1 MHQIMRNLN
10 SEPGRQLQV
19 AQDAVSRIRHASRR
33 RFGGDGAR
41 GHRGGSV
48 LLRAVPRPS
57 RSRHTDTPHRAHT
70 QTKRRRRRKKHTL
83 RWNTPLGKC
92 VSESLGPTDRSDRMN
107 LGLLHATMLLWALC
121 PSALGQCG
129 KSSENNKL
137 NLSVT
142 YELPTFTADFPIQNM
157 VTLDGIIYVGAV
169 NRIYALAP
177 DLTKLSEYHT
187 GPLLANETCGQKP
200 TRTGRVDNH
209 NIALVVENIYDK
221 GLYSCGSADNG
232 VCRRHVLD
240 EGTTLKSVD
249 EDVYCF
255 ADKVYEGKGQP
266 SDSDVVVSP
275 SGSQVLNVESNVIQ
289 FFVGNSEIPGSGSF
303 PGTATYPHTISLR
316 KMKTSQNGFT
326 FFSSGSYMDLIPPLR
341 GTYFLRYVYSF
352 QSGPFTYFLTVQQV
366 SRDSQAYH
374 TRIIR
379 MCSSD
384 LVIRRYVE
392 MPLEC
397 ISTNKRRR
405 RSTEDVKV
413 FNILQAAHVTK
424 VGSDVELQKQL
435 KVEEGDDV
443 LFAAFARGKPNSPDP
458 TPNSAICVMSLKHI
472 NNMFKMYMH
481 KCNTVEPYHFTGS
494 DRKSCYNQTS
504 SDDCDPHEGIHE
516 GKEGNYRLQVT
527 QFVQRLEYWH
537 KELTNTLVT
546 SITVALVHGRA
557 VAYLGTSDGRHIQVL
572 FSRFASPHVNIRL
585 DLRPVSASV
594 ALLHDDH
601 SNGAL
606 LMATGNKITKVPLI
620 GPGCGQLTTCTSCLL
635 SSRVTECGWC
645 DGRCTRAGD
654 CPASVWTQ
662 EYCAPVIHKIFPTS
676 GPIRGST
683 MVTICGRNF
692 GFDKTE
698 SFKASLVSVEV
709 AGAPCKLPRQ
719 DNMNRWTEMQCS
731 PVFNGNFTPSG
742 QTVKVTSGHKVA
754 KMEGF
759 TFVNPAIHEI
769 FPTFGPKSGSTMLTI
784 RGAFLDT
791 GNKQEVTVGKSVCK
805 IQSLSST
812 MLTCKTPP
820 HAVPTE
826 QPVKLTVDSVEYLAP
841 VLFTYNQD
849 PIINS
854 IQPSRSFVSGGCTVS
869 AHGFFLQSGLQP
881 QMVLTTGQDAEVFHV
896 SCVYG
901 ENRTSIQCTTPSLA
915 KLALQPP
922 VVTKVAF
929 VLDGYSTDQWDL
941 IYVEDPLFQDPKLT
955 SKDNKSIVELKG
967 DRMDREAMKC
977 QVLTVSN
984 HSCETLTLVGNTL
997 ECTVPTELQAAT
1009 AKELQVE
1016 WRQADSIR
1024 HLGKVTLAQE
1034 QDYTGLIV
1042 GCMCVSLLLVML
1054 GMLLMWRRNKHID
1067 DLSEVWYDGRGHIQH
1082 LDRLANARSVSP
1094 TNEMVSHESVD
1105 YRTTLLEDQGTDR
1118 PETCRAVP
1126 PVYGGNG
1133 ELLSPRLGAL
1143 AGGMG
1148 IGLGMESELV
1158 SPLLMAPVHIDPSC
1172 LHPDLLTEV
1181 QHVVIAREQLLLHL
1195 NQVIGRGHFGC
1206 VFHGT
1211 LLEPDGQKQHCAVKS
1226 LNRITDLEEVSQFL
1240 KEGIIMKDFSHPN
1253 VLSLL
1258 GICLPPEGSP
1268 LVVLPYMKHGDL
1280 RNFIRDEGHNPTVKD
1295 LMGFGLQVARG
1306 MEYLASKKFVHR
1318 DLAARNCMLDESYT
1332 VKVADFGLARDVYDK
1347 EYYSVHNKSGV
1358 KLPVKW
1364 MALESLQTHKFTT
1377 KSDVWS
1383 FGVLLWELM
1392 TRGAPPYSDV
1402 NSFDITVFL
1411 LQGRRL
1417 LQPEFCPDA
1426 LYTVMIECW
1435 HPKPERRP
1443 SFSELVS
1450 RISSIFSSFSGEH
1463 YVLLNTTYVNIDK
1476 LSPYPSLL
1484 ASSAAAAAASTLSS
1498 NGGSSS
1504 SSSSS
1509 EPSASTSLPCRS
1521 PLFCH
1526 VERDCCT

>member
-1 MHQIMRNLN
+1 
-10 SEPGRQLQV
+10 E
-19 AQDAVSRIRHASRR
+19 
-33 RFGGDGAR
+33 GAPCLLPPT
-41 GHRGGSV
+41 SLV
-48 LLRAVPRPS
+48 LIDV
-57 RSRHTDTPHRAHT
+57 
-70 QTKRRRRRKKHTL
+70 Q
-83 RWNTPLGKC
+83 
-92 VSESLGPTDRSDRMN
+92 
-107 LGLLHATMLLWALC
+107 
-121 PSALGQCG
+121 GQCD
-129 KSSENNKL
+129 KSSEDTKL

-142 YELPTFTADFPIQNM
+142 YELPSFTAEFPIQNM
-157 VTLDGIIYVGAV
+157 VILDGVIYVGAV

-177 DLTKLSEYHT
+177 NLRKLSEYHT
-187 GPLLANETCGQKP
+187 GPLRANETCGQKLNGASSS
-200 TRTGRVDNH
+200 GRVDNH
-209 NIALVVENIYDK
+209 NIALVAENVYDK

-232 VCRRHVLD
+232 VCRRHVVD
-240 EGTTLKSVD
+240 DGVRKSVD
-249 EDVYCF
+249 EEVYCF
-255 ADKVYEGKGQP
+255 ADNKKLETGQP
-266 SDSDVVVSP
+266 DDSDVVVSP
-275 SGSQVLNVESNVIQ
+275 LGSQVLNVESNVIK
-289 FFVGNSEIPGSGSF
+289 FFVGNSEIPGRRNISSS
-303 PGTATYPHTISLR
+303 AKHPHTLSLR

-326 FFSSGSYMDLIPPLR
+326 FFSNRSYMDLIPSLR
-341 GTYFLRYVYSF
+341 GNYYLRYVYSF

-366 SRDSQAYH
+366 SKNSQAYH
-374 TRIIR
+374 SRIVR
-379 MCSSD
+379 MCSTDS
-384 LVIRRYVE
+384 VIRRYVE
-392 MPLEC
+392 MPLQC

-405 RSTEDVKV
+405 RSGTDVKV
-413 FNILQAAHVTK
+413 FNILQAAYVTK
-424 VGSDVELQKQL
+424 AGIDPEFQKL
-435 KVEEGDDV
+435 MKLEEDDDV
-443 LFAAFARGKPNSPDP
+443 LFAAFAEGKPNSKDP
-458 TPNSAICVMSLKHI
+458 TPNSAVCVIALKNI
-472 NNMFKMYMH
+472 NAMFKTYMGT
-481 KCNTVEPYHFTGS
+481 CNTIEPYHFTGL
-494 DRKSCYNQTS
+494 DNISCYN
-504 SDDCDPHEGIHE
+504 G
-516 GKEGNYRLQVT
+516 
-527 QFVQRLEYWH
+527 
-537 KELTNTLVT
+537 
-546 SITVALVHGRA
+546 
-557 VAYLGTSDGRHIQVL
+557 VL
-572 FSRFASPHVNIRL
+572 FSRFASPHVNIHL
-585 DLRPVSASV
+585 DSRPVTASV
-594 ALLHDDH
+594 ALLDADH
-601 SNGAL
+601 SDGAI

-620 GPGCGQLTTCTSCLL
+620 GPGCGQLTTCISCLL

-645 DGRCTRAGD
+645 DGRCTRASE
-654 CPASVWTQ
+654 CTSSIWTQ
-662 EYCAPVIHKIFPTS
+662 DYCTPEITKVSPAS

-683 MVTICGRNF
+683 VVTICGKNF

-698 SFKASLVSVEV
+698 NFKASMVTVEV
-709 AGAPCKLPRQ
+709 AGASCKLSRQ
-719 DNMNRWTEMQCS
+719 ENSNRYAC
-731 PVFNGNFTPSG
+731 VLVKNV
-742 QTVKVTSGHKVA
+742 VKVTSGQNVTKF
-754 KMEGF
+754 KGF
-759 TFVNPAIHEI
+759 NFVDPVISDI
-769 FPTFGPKSGSTMLTI
+769 FPTFGPKSGNTMLTI
-784 RGAFLDT
+784 TGANLDT
-791 GNKQEVTVGKSVCK
+791 GSKREVTIGNAICNV
-805 IQSLSST
+805 QSWSSN
-812 MLTCKTPP
+812 MVTCKTPP
-820 HAVPTE
+820 YAVLSSQT
-826 QPVKLTVDSVEYLAP
+826 VKLTVDSVERRAP
-841 VLFTYNQD
+841 MQFTYNQD
-849 PIINS
+849 PIINN
-854 IQPSRSFVSGGCTVS
+854 IQPSRSFVRLEFSLLRSPLAPAIAVAT
-869 AHGFFLQSGLQP
+869 LP
-881 QMVLTTGQDAEVFHV
+881 

-901 ENRTSIQCTTPSLA
+901 ENQTSIQCTTPSLV
-915 KLALQPP
+915 KLGMQPP
-922 VVTKVAF
+922 VITRVSF
-929 VLDGYSTDQWDL
+929 VLDGYSTKQLDM

-955 SKDNKSIVELKG
+955 SKDNKSIVELKVRRFF
-967 DRMDREAMKC
+967 DHIVYPM
-977 QVLTVSN
+977 N
-984 HSCETLTLVGNTL
+984 HF
-997 ECTVPTELQAAT
+997 Q
-1009 AKELQVE
+1009 

-1034 QDYTGLIV
+1034 QDYTGLVV
-1042 GCMCVSLLLVML
+1042 GCVCVSLLLLLL
-1054 GMLLMWRRNKHID
+1054 GSLLMWKKNKHID

-1105 YRTTLLEDQGTDR
+1105 YRTTLLE
-1118 PETCRAVP
+1118 AAP
-1126 PVYGGNG
+1126 PIYGGNG

-1143 AGGMG
+1143 GGG
-1148 IGLGMESELV
+1148 IGMGLGMGMGMDGDLV

-1181 QHVVIAREQLLLHL
+1181 QHVVIARERLLLHL

-1211 LLEPDGQKQHCAVKS
+1211 LLEPDGQKLHCAVKS

-1450 RISSIFSSFSGEH
+1450 RISAIFSSFSGEH

-1476 LSPYPSLL
+1476 MSPYPSLL
-1484 ASSAAAAAASTLSS
+1484 SSTV
-1498 NGGSSS
+1498 SS

-1509 EPSASTSLPCRS
+1509 EPSTSTSLPSRS
-1521 PLFCH
+1521 PLFCQ
-1526 VERDCCT
+1526 VAQDCCT

>member
-1 MHQIMRNLN
+1 
-10 SEPGRQLQV
+10 
-19 AQDAVSRIRHASRR
+19 
-33 RFGGDGAR
+33 
-41 GHRGGSV
+41 
-48 LLRAVPRPS
+48 
-57 RSRHTDTPHRAHT
+57 
-70 QTKRRRRRKKHTL
+70 
-83 RWNTPLGKC
+83 
-92 VSESLGPTDRSDRMN
+92 MN
-107 LGLLHATMLLWALC
+107 LRSLHVVMLLWALC
-121 PSALGQCG
+121 PSVQFQCD
-129 KSSENNKL
+129 KSPETNKL
-137 NLSVT
+137 NLSVN

-169 NRIYALAP
+169 NRIYALSP
-177 DLTKLSEYHT
+177 NLTKLSEYHT
-187 GPLLANETCGQKP
+187 GPLLANETCGQKLFSASSG
-200 TRTGRVDNH
+200 GRVDNH

-240 EGTTLKSVD
+240 DDTSPKTVD
-249 EDVYCF
+249 EQVYCF
-255 ADKVYEGKGQP
+255 ADRVRQHMGQP
-266 SDSDVVVSP
+266 RDSDVVVSS
-275 SGSQVLNVESNVIQ
+275 SGSQVLNVESNVIK
-289 FFVGNSEIPGSGSF
+289 FFVGNSEIPGIGNISGS
-303 PGTATYPHTISLR
+303 ATHPHTISLR

-326 FFSSGSYMDLIPPLR
+326 FFSNRSYMDLIPSLR
-341 GTYFLRYVYSF
+341 GNYYLKYIYSF
-352 QSGPFTYFLTVQQV
+352 HSGPFTYFLTVQRV
-366 SRDSQAYH
+366 SMDSQAYH
-374 TRIIR
+374 TRIVR

-397 ISTNKRRR
+397 ISTDKRRR
-405 RSTEDVKV
+405 RSVDDVKV

-424 VGSDVELQKQL
+424 VGNDVELQKQL

-443 LFAAFARGKPNSPDP
+443 LFAAFAWGKPNSPEP
-458 TPNSAICVMSLKHI
+458 TPKSAVCAISLKHI
-472 NNMFKMYMH
+472 NKMFRTYMQ
-481 KCNTVEPYHFTGS
+481 KCNTVDPYHFTGS
-494 DRKSCYNQTS
+494 EKKSCYNVSS

-516 GKEGNYRLQVT
+516 GKEGKYRLQVT

-546 SITVALVHGRA
+546 SITVMPVHGRT
-557 VAYLGTSDGRHIQVL
+557 VAYLGTADGRHIQVL
-572 FSRFASPHVNIRL
+572 FSRFTSPHVNIRL
-585 DLRPVSASV
+585 DSRPVSASV
-594 ALLHDDH
+594 ALLDADG
-601 SNGAL
+601 SNGTL
-606 LMATGNKITKVPLI
+606 LMATGNKITMVPLI
-620 GPGCGQLTTCTSCLL
+620 GPGCAQLTTCTSCLL
-635 SSRVTECGWC
+635 SARVTECGWC
-645 DGRCTRAGD
+645 DGRCTRANQ
-654 CPASVWTQ
+654 CPSSSLWTQ
-662 EYCAPVIHKIFPTS
+662 DYCTPVITKIFPTS

-683 MVTICGRNF
+683 AVTMCGSNF

-698 SFKASLVSVEV
+698 SFKASLVTVEV
-709 AGAPCKLPRQ
+709 AGAPCKLSRQ
-719 DNMNRWTEMQCS
+719 DNINSWTEMQCS
-731 PVFNGNFTPSG
+731 PVFSGNFTPSG
-742 QTVKVTSGHKVA
+742 HTVKVTSGHKVA
-754 KMEGF
+754 TMEGF
-759 TFVNPAIHEI
+759 TFVDPVIHEI
-769 FPTFGPKSGSTMLTI
+769 FPTFGPKSGNTMLTI

-791 GNKQEVTVGKSVCK
+791 GNQREVTVGKVACN
-805 IQSLSST
+805 IQSSTST

-820 HAVPTE
+820 HAVPSKL
-826 QPVKLTVDSVEYLAP
+826 PVKLTVDSVERHAP
-841 VLFTYNQD
+841 EQFTYNQD

-881 QMVLTTGQDAEVFHV
+881 QMVLTTGQEAEVFHV

-941 IYVEDPLFQDPKLT
+941 IYVEDPHFQDPKLT

-967 DRMDREAMKC
+967 DHMDREAMKC

-1009 AKELQVE
+1009 AKGLQVE

-1042 GCMCVSLLLVML
+1042 GCVCVSLLLLLL
-1054 GMLLMWRRNKHID
+1054 GSLLMWRRNKHID
-1067 DLSEVWYDGRGHIQH
+1067 D
-1082 LDRLANARSVSP
+1082 
-1094 TNEMVSHESVD
+1094 
-1105 YRTTLLEDQGTDR
+1105 QGTDR
-1118 PETCRAVP
+1118 PETCRGAP
-1126 PVYGGNG
+1126 PIYGGNG
-1133 ELLSPRLGAL
+1133 ELLSPRLGTL
-1143 AGGMG
+1143 GGGMG
-1148 IGLGMESELV
+1148 IGLGMEGELV

-1211 LLEPDGQKQHCAVKS
+1211 LLELDGQKQHCAVKS

-1364 MALESLQTHKFTT
+1364 MALESLQTHKFTP

-1426 LYTVMIECW
+1426 LYTLMIECW

-1443 SFSELVS
+1443 SFHELVS
-1450 RISSIFSSFSGEH
+1450 RISTIFSSFSGEH
-1463 YVLLNTTYVNIDK
+1463 YVLLNTTYVNIEK
-1476 LSPYPSLL
+1476 MSPYPSLL
-1484 ASSAAAAAASTLSS
+1484 AYSTDTTATTVASSF
-1498 NGGSSS
+1498 SSS
-1504 SSSSS
+1504 SSD
-1509 EPSASTSLPCRS
+1509 PSTSTSLPTMS

>member
-1 MHQIMRNLN
+1 
-10 SEPGRQLQV
+10 
-19 AQDAVSRIRHASRR
+19 
-33 RFGGDGAR
+33 
-41 GHRGGSV
+41 
-48 LLRAVPRPS
+48 
-57 RSRHTDTPHRAHT
+57 
-70 QTKRRRRRKKHTL
+70 
-83 RWNTPLGKC
+83 
-92 VSESLGPTDRSDRMN
+92 MN
-107 LGLLHATMLLWALC
+107 LCLLHAVTLLWALC
-121 PSALGQCG
+121 DRAQGQCD
-129 KSSENNKL
+129 KSPETNKL
-137 NLSVT
+137 NLSVN
-142 YELPTFTADFPIQNM
+142 YELPTFNADFPVQNM
-157 VTLDGIIYVGAV
+157 VTLDGIVYVGAV

-177 DLTKLSEYHT
+177 NLTKLSEYRT
-187 GPLLANETCGQKP
+187 GPLLSNETCGQ
-200 TRTGRVDNH
+200 TSTGASSGSRVDNR

-232 VCRRHVLD
+232 ICRRHVLD
-240 EGTTLKSVD
+240 DDTSPMTVD
-249 EDVYCF
+249 EQVYCF
-255 ADKVYEGKGQP
+255 ADKVRRVKGQP
-266 SDSDVVVSP
+266 VDWDVVVSA
-275 SGSQVLNVESNVIQ
+275 SGSQVLNVESNIIK
-289 FFVGNSEIPGSGSF
+289 FFVGNSEIPGAGNVSAS
-303 PGTATYPHTISLR
+303 ANHPHTISLR

-326 FFSSGSYMDLIPPLR
+326 FYSDHSYMDLIPPLR
-341 GTYFLRYVYSF
+341 GNYYLRYVYSF
-352 QSGPFTYFLTVQQV
+352 HSGPFTYFLTVQRV
-366 SRDSQAYH
+366 SVDSQAYH
-374 TRIIR
+374 TRIVR
-379 MCSSD
+379 MCSTD
-384 LVIRRYVE
+384 IVIRRYVE

-397 ISTNKRRR
+397 ISTDKRRR
-405 RSTEDVKV
+405 RSPEAVKV

-424 VGSDVELQKQL
+424 VGNDVELQRQL

-443 LFAAFARGKPNSPDP
+443 LFAAFARGKPNSPEP
-458 TPNSAICVMSLKHI
+458 TANSAICVMSLKNI
-472 NNMFKMYMH
+472 NTLFKRYMQS
-481 KCNTVEPYHFTGS
+481 CSTVDPFHFTGS
-494 DRKSCYNQTS
+494 HKKSCYNVSS

-516 GKEGNYRLQVT
+516 GKESNYRLEVT

-546 SITVALVHGRA
+546 SITVAPVHGRA
-557 VAYLGTSDGRHIQVL
+557 VAYLGTADGRHIQVL
-572 FSRFASPHVNIRL
+572 VSRFASPHVNISL
-585 DLRPVSASV
+585 DSRPVSASV
-594 ALLHDDH
+594 ALLAPDG
-601 SNGAL
+601 SGGAL
-606 LMATGNKITKVPLI
+606 LMATGNKITRIPLI
-620 GPGCGQLTTCTSCLL
+620 GPGCRQLTTCISCLL

-645 DGRCTRAGD
+645 DGRCTRANQ
-654 CPASVWTQ
+654 CPSPSLWTQ
-662 EYCAPVIHKIFPTS
+662 DHCTPVITKFSPTS

-683 MVTICGRNF
+683 TVTMCGRNF

-698 SFKASLVSVEV
+698 NFKASMVTVEV

-719 DNMNRWTEMQCS
+719 DNINRWTEMQCS
-731 PVFNGNFTPSG
+731 PVFSGNFTPTG
-742 QTVKVTSGHKVA
+742 HTVKVTSGSKVA
-754 KMEGF
+754 TLEGF
-759 TFVNPAIHEI
+759 TLVDPVISEI
-769 FPTFGPKSGSTMLTI
+769 FPTFGPKSGNTMLTI

-791 GNKQEVTVGKSVCK
+791 GNKREVMIGKAACK

-820 HAVPTE
+820 HAVPSK
-826 QPVKLTVDSVEYLAP
+826 QPVKLTVDSVELHAP
-841 VLFTYNQD
+841 VLFTYNPD
-849 PIINS
+849 PIIHS

-869 AHGFFLQSGLQP
+869 AHGLFLQSGLQP

-922 VVTKVAF
+922 VVTKMAF
-929 VLDGYSTDQWDL
+929 VLDGYLTDQWDL

-967 DRMDREAMKC
+967 DHMDREAMKC

-984 HSCETLTLVGNTL
+984 HSCESLTLTGNTL
-997 ECTVPTELQAAT
+997 QCTVPTELQANS
-1009 AKELQVE
+1009 AKKLQVE
-1016 WRQADSIR
+1016 WRQAGSILQ
-1024 HLGKVTLAQE
+1024 LGTVTLAQE

-1042 GCMCVSLLLVML
+1042 GCVFVSLLLVLL
-1054 GMLLMWRRNKHID
+1054 GSLLMWRRNKHID
-1067 DLSEVWYDGRGHIQH
+1067 D
-1082 LDRLANARSVSP
+1082 
-1094 TNEMVSHESVD
+1094 
-1105 YRTTLLEDQGTDR
+1105 QGTDR
-1118 PETCRAVP
+1118 PETCRGAP
-1126 PVYGGNG
+1126 PIYGGNG
-1133 ELLSPRLGAL
+1133 ELLSPRLGAM
-1143 AGGMG
+1143 GGMG
-1148 IGLGMESELV
+1148 IGIDGELV

-1181 QHVVIAREQLLLHL
+1181 QHVVIARDQLLLHL

-1364 MALESLQTHKFTT
+1364 MALESLQTHKFTP

-1383 FGVLLWELM
+1383 FGVLIWELM

-1402 NSFDITVFL
+1402 NSFDITIFL

-1426 LYTVMIECW
+1426 LYTVMVECW

-1463 YVLLNTTYVNIDK
+1463 YVLLNTTYVNIEK
-1476 LSPYPSLL
+1476 MSPYPSLL
-1484 ASSAAAAAASTLSS
+1484 
-1498 NGGSSS
+1498 SSS
-1504 SSSSS
+1504 SSSTTNTNVSFSS
-1509 EPSASTSLPCRS
+1509 SSSSADPSTSTSLPTQS
-1521 PLFCH
+1521 PFFCH
-1526 VERDCCT
+1526 VQRECCT

>member
-1 MHQIMRNLN
+1 MEIHYMAKGLWI
-10 SEPGRQLQV
+10 PKYY
-19 AQDAVSRIRHASRR
+19 IHI
-33 RFGGDGAR
+33 
-41 GHRGGSV
+41 
-48 LLRAVPRPS
+48 
-57 RSRHTDTPHRAHT
+57 AH
-70 QTKRRRRRKKHTL
+70 
-83 RWNTPLGKC
+83 
-92 VSESLGPTDRSDRMN
+92 S
-107 LGLLHATMLLWALC
+107 
-121 PSALGQCG
+121 QCD
-129 KSSENNKL
+129 KSSETNKL

-142 YELPTFTADFPIQNM
+142 YDLPTFTADFPIQNM

-177 DLTKLSEYHT
+177 NLTKLSEYHT
-187 GPLLANETCGQKP
+187 GPLLANETCGQ
-200 TRTGRVDNH
+200 RTASTGSSSRVDNH

-240 EGTTLKSVD
+240 DDISLKTVD
-249 EDVYCF
+249 EQVYCF
-255 ADKVYEGKGQP
+255 ADKVRPGKGQP
-266 SDSDVVVSP
+266 SHSDVVVSP
-275 SGSQVLNVESNVIQ
+275 SGSQVLNVESNVIK
-289 FFVGNSEIPGSGSF
+289 FFVGNSEIPGSGTVS
-303 PGTATYPHTISLR
+303 GSATDLHTISLR

-326 FFSSGSYMDLIPPLR
+326 FFSNHSYMDLILSLR
-341 GTYFLRYVYSF
+341 GNYYLRYVYSF
-352 QSGPFTYFLTVQQV
+352 QSGPFTYFLTVQRV

-374 TRIIR
+374 TRIVR

-397 ISTNKRRR
+397 ISTDKRRR

-424 VGSDVELQKQL
+424 VGYDVELQKQL
-435 KVEEGDDV
+435 KVDEGGDV
-443 LFAAFARGKPNSPDP
+443 LFAAFAQGKPNSPEP
-458 TPNSAICVMSLKHI
+458 TPNSAVCVMSLKHI
-472 NNMFKMYMH
+472 NSMFKMYMQ
-481 KCNTVEPYHFTGS
+481 KCNTVDPYHFTGS
-494 DRKSCYNQTS
+494 DKKSCYNVVR
-504 SDDCDPHEGIHE
+504 GM
-516 GKEGNYRLQVT
+516 YRLQVT
-527 QFVQRLEYWH
+527 QFVQRLEFWH

-546 SITVALVHGRA
+546 SITVVPVHGRA
-557 VAYLGTSDGRHIQVL
+557 VAYLGTADGRHMQVL
-572 FSRFASPHVNIRL
+572 FSRFASLHVNIRL
-585 DLRPVSASV
+585 DSRPVTTSV
-594 ALLHDDH
+594 ALLDDDD
-601 SNGAL
+601 SAGAL
-606 LMATGNKITKVPLI
+606 LMATGNKITKIPLI

-635 SSRVTECGWC
+635 SSGVTECGWC
-645 DGRCTRAGD
+645 NGRCTRASQ
-654 CPASVWTQ
+654 CPSSIWTQ
-662 EYCAPVIHKIFPTS
+662 DYCTPVVTKVFPSS

-683 MVTICGRNF
+683 VVTICGRNF

-698 SFKASLVSVEV
+698 SFQASLVTVEV

-719 DNMNRWTEMQCS
+719 DNINRC
-731 PVFNGNFTPSG
+731 VCVLFNGNFTSSG
-742 QTVKVTSGHKVA
+742 HTVKVTSGHKVA
-754 KMEGF
+754 KMDGF
-759 TFVNPAIHEI
+759 TFVDPVIHEI
-769 FPTFGPKSGSTMLTI
+769 FPTFGPKSGNTMLTI
-784 RGAFLDT
+784 RGSFLDT
-791 GNKQEVTVGKSVCK
+791 GNKQEVTVGKAVCK

-820 HAVPTE
+820 HAVPSE
-826 QPVKLTVDSVEYLAP
+826 QPVKLTVDSVECHAP

-869 AHGFFLQSGLQP
+869 AHGFFLQSGLHP
-881 QMVLTTGQDAEVFHV
+881 QMVLTTGVLFSVCVF
-896 SCVYG
+896 G

-955 SKDNKSIVELKG
+955 SKDNKSIVELKV
-967 DRMDREAMKC
+967 REFLQEAMKC

-984 HSCETLTLVGNTL
+984 HSCESLTLVGNTL

-1034 QDYTGLIV
+1034 QNYTGLII
-1042 GCMCVSLLLVML
+1042 GCMCVSLLLLLLLL
-1054 GMLLMWRRNKHID
+1054 GMLFMWKRNKRID
-1067 DLSEVWYDGRGHIQH
+1067 DLAEIFVWYDGRGHIQH

-1094 TNEMVSHESVD
+1094 TNEMVSHES
-1105 YRTTLLEDQGTDR
+1105 
-1118 PETCRAVP
+1118 
-1126 PVYGGNG
+1126 
-1133 ELLSPRLGAL
+1133 LLSPRLGAL
-1143 AGGMG
+1143 GGGMG
-1148 IGLGMESELV
+1148 LGMDSELV
-1158 SPLLMAPVHIDPSC
+1158 SPLLMTPVHIDPSC

-1181 QHVVIAREQLLLHL
+1181 QHVVITREQLLLHL

-1280 RNFIRDEGHNPTVKD
+1280 RNFIRDEAHNPTVKD

-1318 DLAARNCMLDESYT
+1318 DLAARNCMLDENYT

-1347 EYYSVHNKSGV
+1347 EYYSVHNKRGV

-1450 RISSIFSSFSGEH
+1450 RISAIFSSFSGEH
-1463 YVLLNTTYVNIDK
+1463 YVLLNTTYVNINK
-1476 LSPYPSLL
+1476 MSPYPSLL
-1484 ASSAAAAAASTLSS
+1484 
-1498 NGGSSS
+1498 
-1504 SSSSS
+1504 
-1509 EPSASTSLPCRS
+1509 
-1521 PLFCH
+1521 
-1526 VERDCCT
+1526 RDCCT

>member
-1 MHQIMRNLN
+1 
-10 SEPGRQLQV
+10 
-19 AQDAVSRIRHASRR
+19 
-33 RFGGDGAR
+33 
-41 GHRGGSV
+41 
-48 LLRAVPRPS
+48 
-57 RSRHTDTPHRAHT
+57 
-70 QTKRRRRRKKHTL
+70 
-83 RWNTPLGKC
+83 
-92 VSESLGPTDRSDRMN
+92 MN
-107 LGLLHATMLLWALC
+107 LHSLHALLLLWAFS
-121 PSALGQCG
+121 PTTQSQCDR
-129 KSSENNKL
+129 SSETSKL
-137 NLSVT
+137 NLSVS
-142 YELPTFTADFPIQNM
+142 YKLPTFTTEFPIQNM

-169 NRIYALAP
+169 NRIYALSP
-177 DLTKLSEYHT
+177 NLTELSVYHT
-187 GPLLANETCGQKP
+187 GPLLANETCGRKAVN
-200 TRTGRVDNH
+200 TNGKRVDND

-240 EGTTLKSVD
+240 DDISLKTVD
-249 EDVYCF
+249 EEVYCF
-255 ADKVYEGKGQP
+255 ADKVGYGRGEP

-275 SGSQVLNVESNVIQ
+275 SGSQVLSVESNVIN
-289 FFVGNSEIPGSGSF
+289 FFVGNSEIPGV
-303 PGTATYPHTISLR
+303 PGNLTSSAKHPHTLSLR

-326 FFSSGSYMDLIPPLR
+326 LFSDRSFMDLIPSLR
-341 GTYFLRYVYSF
+341 GNYYLRYVYSF
-352 QSGPFTYFLTVQQV
+352 HSGPFAYFLTVQRV
-366 SRDSQAYH
+366 SKDSQAYH
-374 TRIIR
+374 TRIVR

-384 LVIRRYVE
+384 LAIRRYVE

-397 ISTNKRRR
+397 ISTDKRRR
-405 RSTEDVKV
+405 RSTDDVKV
-413 FNILQAAHVTK
+413 FNILQAAYVTK
-424 VGSDVELQKQL
+424 VGKDVELQRQL
-435 KVEEGDDV
+435 KVKEDDDV
-443 LFAAFARGKPNSPDP
+443 LFAAFARGQPNSPEP
-458 TPNSAICVMSLKHI
+458 TPNSAVCIMSLKHI
-472 NNMFKMYMH
+472 NYLFKMYMQR
-481 KCNTVEPYHFTGS
+481 CNTVDPYHFTGS
-494 DRKSCYNQTS
+494 DKRSCYNMSS
-504 SDDCDPHEGIHE
+504 SDDCDPHEGIQA
-516 GKEGNYRLQVT
+516 GKEGTYRLQVT
-527 QFVQRLEYWH
+527 QFFQRLEYWH
-537 KELTNTLVT
+537 KDLTNTLVT
-546 SITVALVHGRA
+546 SITVVPVHGRA
-557 VAYLGTSDGRHIQVL
+557 VAYLGTADGRHIQVL
-572 FSRFASPHVNIRL
+572 SSRCASPHVNIRL
-585 DLRPVSASV
+585 DSRPVSANV
-594 ALLHDDH
+594 ALLGTGNSD
-601 SNGAL
+601 GAL
-606 LMATGNKITKVPLI
+606 LVATGNKITKVPLI
-620 GPGCGQLTTCTSCLL
+620 GPGCGQMTTCTSCLL

-645 DGRCTRAGD
+645 DGRCTRAHE
-654 CPASVWTQ
+654 CPLSSVWTQ
-662 EYCAPVIHKIFPTS
+662 DSCTPVITKVSPMS

-683 MVTICGRNF
+683 VVTIHGLNF

-698 SFKASLVSVEV
+698 SFEASAVTVEV

-719 DNMNRWTEMQCS
+719 ENVNRWTEMQCS
-731 PVFNGNFTPSG
+731 PVFSGNFTPSG
-742 QTVKVTSGHKVA
+742 HTVKVTSGHKVA

-759 TFVNPAIHEI
+759 SFVDPVIHEI
-769 FPTFGPKSGSTMLTI
+769 FPTFGPKSGNTMLTI

-791 GNKQEVTVGKSVCK
+791 GNRRDVMIGKAACK

-820 HAVPTE
+820 HADPSK
-826 QPVKLTVDSVEYLAP
+826 QPVKLTVDSVERYAP
-841 VLFTYNQD
+841 VQFTYNQD
-849 PIINS
+849 PFIKS
-854 IQPSRSFVSGGCTVS
+854 IKPSRSFISGGCTVA

-915 KLALQPP
+915 KLGLQPP

-929 VLDGYSTDQWDL
+929 VLDGYSTEQWDL

-984 HSCETLTLVGNTL
+984 HSCESLILVGNTL

-1034 QDYTGLIV
+1034 QDYTGLVV
-1042 GCMCVSLLLVML
+1042 GCVCVSLLLLML
-1054 GMLLMWRRNKHID
+1054 ASLLMWRRNKHID
-1067 DLSEVWYDGRGHIQH
+1067 D
-1082 LDRLANARSVSP
+1082 
-1094 TNEMVSHESVD
+1094 
-1105 YRTTLLEDQGTDR
+1105 QGTDR
-1118 PETCRAVP
+1118 PETCRATVP
-1126 PVYGGNG
+1126 IYGGNG
-1133 ELLSPRLGAL
+1133 ELLSPRLGTL
-1143 AGGMG
+1143 GGGMG
-1148 IGLGMESELV
+1148 FGMEGELV

-1181 QHVVIAREQLLLHL
+1181 QHVVIAREHLLLHL
-1195 NQVIGRGHFGC
+1195 NQIIGRGHFGC

-1450 RISSIFSSFSGEH
+1450 RISAIFSSFSGEH

-1476 LSPYPSLL
+1476 MSPYPSLL
-1484 ASSAAAAAASTLSS
+1484 ASSSS
-1498 NGGSSS
+1498 ANDPVSSS
-1504 SSSSS
+1504 SD
-1509 EPSASTSLPCRS
+1509 PLTSTSLPTQS
-1521 PLFCH
+1521 SLFCH
-1526 VERDCCT
+1526 VERECCT

>member
-1 MHQIMRNLN
+1 
-10 SEPGRQLQV
+10 
-19 AQDAVSRIRHASRR
+19 
-33 RFGGDGAR
+33 
-41 GHRGGSV
+41 
-48 LLRAVPRPS
+48 
-57 RSRHTDTPHRAHT
+57 
-70 QTKRRRRRKKHTL
+70 
-83 RWNTPLGKC
+83 
-92 VSESLGPTDRSDRMN
+92 MN
-107 LGLLHATMLLWALC
+107 LGSLHAVMLLWALC
-121 PSALGQCG
+121 RSTRGQCD
-129 KSSENNKL
+129 KSSETNKL

-142 YELPTFTADFPIQNM
+142 YELPTFTAEFPIQNM

-177 DLTKLSEYHT
+177 NLTKLSEYHT
-187 GPLLANETCGQKP
+187 GPLLANETCGRKL
-200 TRTGRVDNH
+200 TSTGDSGRVDNH

-240 EGTTLKSVD
+240 DDISPKTVD
-249 EDVYCF
+249 EQVYCF
-255 ADKVYEGKGQP
+255 ADRVKPGKGQP

-275 SGSQVLNVESNVIQ
+275 SGSQVLNVESNVIK
-289 FFVGNSEIPGSGSF
+289 FFVGNSEIPGLGNTSGSR
-303 PGTATYPHTISLR
+303 THPHTISLR
-316 KMKTSQNGFT
+316 KMKTSQDGFT
-326 FFSSGSYMDLIPPLR
+326 FFSSHSYMDLIPSLR
-341 GTYFLRYVYSF
+341 GNYYLRYVHSF
-352 QSGPFTYFLTVQQV
+352 HSGPFTYFLTVQQM

-374 TRIIR
+374 TRIVR

-397 ISTNKRRR
+397 ISTDKRRR
-405 RSTEDVKV
+405 RSTEDVKK

-424 VGSDVELQKQL
+424 VGNDVELQKL
-435 KVEEGDDV
+435 LNVEEGDDV
-443 LFAAFARGKPNSPDP
+443 LFAAFARGKPNSPEP
-458 TPNSAICVMSLKHI
+458 TPNSAVCIMSLKHI
-472 NNMFKMYMH
+472 NNMFKMYMQR
-481 KCNTVEPYHFTGS
+481 CNTVDPYHFTGS
-494 DRKSCYNQTS
+494 DKRSCYNV
-504 SDDCDPHEGIHE
+504 GIHE
-516 GKEGNYRLQVT
+516 GKEGKYRLQVN

-546 SITVALVHGRA
+546 SITVVPVHGRA
-557 VAYLGTSDGRHIQVL
+557 VAYLGTADGRHIQVL
-572 FSRFASPHVNIRL
+572 FSRFASPHANIRL
-585 DLRPVSASV
+585 DSRPVTSSV
-594 ALLHDDH
+594 ALLDANG
-601 SNGAL
+601 SGGAL

-635 SSRVTECGWC
+635 SSRVTDCGWC
-645 DGRCTRAGD
+645 DGRCTRASQ
-654 CPASVWTQ
+654 CPSSTWTQ
-662 EYCAPVIHKIFPTS
+662 QHCTPVITKVFPTS
-676 GPIRGST
+676 GPVRGST
-683 MVTICGRNF
+683 TLTICGHNF
-692 GFDKTE
+692 GFDKSE
-698 SFKASLVSVEV
+698 RFKASLVTVEV

-719 DNMNRWTEMQCS
+719 DQANRYVCMFQGLYRC
-731 PVFNGNFTPSG
+731 V
-742 QTVKVTSGHKVA
+742 
-754 KMEGF
+754 MEGF
-759 TFVNPAIHEI
+759 TFVEPVIHEI
-769 FPTFGPKSGSTMLTI
+769 FPTFGPKSGDTMLTI

-791 GNKQEVTVGKSVCK
+791 GNKQEVTVGKAACK

-820 HAVPTE
+820 NAVPSE
-826 QPVKLTVDSVEYLAP
+826 QPVKLTVDSVVVVAP

-881 QMVLTTGQDAEVFHV
+881 QMVLTTGQDAE
-896 SCVYG
+896 
-901 ENRTSIQCTTPSLA
+901 NRTSIQCTTPSLA

-922 VVTKVAF
+922 LVTKVAF
-929 VLDGYSTDQWDL
+929 VLDGYSTGQWDL

-955 SKDNKSIVELKG
+955 SKDNKSVVELKVR
-967 DRMDREAMKC
+967 DVLSCPREAMKC

-984 HSCETLTLVGNTL
+984 HSCESLTVVGNTL
-997 ECTVPTELQAAT
+997 ECTVPTELQATT

-1042 GCMCVSLLLVML
+1042 GCVCVSLLLLLL
-1054 GMLLMWRRNKHID
+1054 GTLLMWRRNKHID

-1118 PETCRAVP
+1118 PETCRGAP
-1126 PVYGGNG
+1126 PIYGGNG
-1133 ELLSPRLGAL
+1133 ELLSPRLGVLGA
-1143 AGGMG
+1143 GMG
-1148 IGLGMESELV
+1148 MGLGMEGELV

-1280 RNFIRDEGHNPTVKD
+1280 RNFIRDEAHNPTVKD

-1450 RISSIFSSFSGEH
+1450 RISAIFSSFSGEH

-1476 LSPYPSLL
+1476 MSPYPSLL
-1484 ASSAAAAAASTLSS
+1484 
-1498 NGGSSS
+1498 SSS
-1504 SSSSS
+1504 GQSHGHR
-1509 EPSASTSLPCRS
+1509 STTQSVKTKNPT
-1521 PLFCH
+1521 
-1526 VERDCCT
+1526 DCCTHARRG

>member
-1 MHQIMRNLN
+1 WSNMQNYC
-10 SEPGRQLQV
+10 
-19 AQDAVSRIRHASRR
+19 D
-33 RFGGDGAR
+33 
-41 GHRGGSV
+41 
-48 LLRAVPRPS
+48 
-57 RSRHTDTPHRAHT
+57 
-70 QTKRRRRRKKHTL
+70 
-83 RWNTPLGKC
+83 
-92 VSESLGPTDRSDRMN
+92 
-107 LGLLHATMLLWALC
+107 
-121 PSALGQCG
+121 
-129 KSSENNKL
+129 KSSETSKL

-177 DLTKLSEYHT
+177 NLTKLSEYHT
-187 GPLLANETCGQKP
+187 GPLLAHQACGLTQ
-200 TRTGRVDNH
+200 TTTGGASGVDNH

-240 EGTTLKSVD
+240 DGNSLKAID

-255 ADKVYEGKGQP
+255 ADKVQPGQGHP
-266 SDSDVVVSP
+266 IDADVVVSP
-275 SGSQVLNVESNVIQ
+275 SGSQVLNVESNVIT
-289 FFVGNSEIPGSGSF
+289 FFVGNSEIPKAGNISGSIMRL
-303 PGTATYPHTISLR
+303 HTISQR

-326 FFSSGSYMDLIPPLR
+326 FFSSLSHMDLIPSLQ
-341 GTYFLRYVYSF
+341 GNYYLRYVYSF
-352 QSGPFTYFLTVQQV
+352 HSGPFTYFLTVQQV
-366 SRDSQAYH
+366 NKDTQAYH
-374 TRIIR
+374 TRIVR

-405 RSTEDVKV
+405 RATEEVKV

-424 VGSDVELQKQL
+424 VGDDAELQRQL
-435 KVEEGDDV
+435 KAEEDEDV
-443 LFAAFARGKPNSPDP
+443 LFAAFAQGQPGSPEP
-458 TPNSAICVMSLKHI
+458 TPNSAVCVMSLKHI
-472 NNMFKMYMH
+472 NNMFKMYMQR
-481 KCNTVEPYHFTGS
+481 CNTIDPYHFTGS
-494 DRKSCYNQTS
+494 ERKSCYNMVRAGRVW
-504 SDDCDPHEGIHE
+504 CL
-516 GKEGNYRLQVT
+516 GKEGMYRLQVT
-527 QFVQRLEYWH
+527 QFVQRLEFWH
-537 KELTNTLVT
+537 KDLKNTLVT
-546 SITVALVHGRA
+546 SITVVPVNGRT
-557 VAYLGTSDGRHIQVL
+557 VAYLGTADGRHIQVL
-572 FSRFASPHVNIRL
+572 FSRFTSPHVNIGL
-585 DLRPVSASV
+585 DSSPVSASV
-594 ALLHDDH
+594 VLPDTPH
-601 SNGAL
+601 SEGAV
-606 LMATGNKITKVPLI
+606 LMATGSKITKIPLI

-635 SSRVTECGWC
+635 SSKVTQCGWC
-645 DGRCTRAGD
+645 DGRCTRRPQ
-654 CPASVWTQ
+654 CPSTSSWSQDNCT
-662 EYCAPVIHKIFPTS
+662 PVITKVFPSS

-683 MVTICGRNF
+683 AVTICGRNF

-698 SFKASLVSVEV
+698 NFKTSMVNVEV
-709 AGAPCKLPRQ
+709 AGAQCKLARQ
-719 DNMNRWTEMQCS
+719 DNVNRC
-731 PVFNGNFTPSG
+731 VGNFTPSG
-742 QTVKVTSGHKVA
+742 HLVKVTSGHAVA
-754 KMEGF
+754 KLEGF
-759 TFVNPAIHEI
+759 KFVDPVINNI
-769 FPTFGPKSGSTMLTI
+769 FPTFGPKSGNTMLTI

-791 GNKQEVTVGKSVCK
+791 GNKQVVTVGKASCK
-805 IQSLSST
+805 IQSLSFS
-812 MLTCKTPP
+812 MLICKTPP
-820 HAVPTE
+820 HTHAVPSE
-826 QPVKLTVDSVEYLAP
+826 QPVKLTVDSVERQAP
-841 VLFTYNQD
+841 VPFTYNED
-849 PIINS
+849 PVISS
-854 IQPSRSFVSGGCTVS
+854 IQPLTQTSFFGGGLS
-869 AHGFFLQSGLQP
+869 FLAFL
-881 QMVLTTGQDAEVFHV
+881 
-896 SCVYG
+896 CVYG

-915 KLALQPP
+915 KLPLQPP

-929 VLDGYSTDQWDL
+929 VLDGYLTDQKDL

-955 SKDNKSIVELKG
+955 SKDNKSIVELKV
-967 DRMDREAMKC
+967 RVEAMKC

-984 HSCETLTLVGNTL
+984 HSCESLTVVGNTL
-997 ECTVPTELQAAT
+997 ECTVPTQLQAAT

-1042 GCMCVSLLLVML
+1042 GCMCVSLLLLFL
-1054 GMLLMWRRNKHID
+1054 GSLLMWRRNKHID

-1105 YRTTLLEDQGTDR
+1105 YRTTLLEGK
-1118 PETCRAVP
+1118 PLP
-1126 PVYGGNG
+1126 
-1133 ELLSPRLGAL
+1133 LSSLHVTPWGL
-1143 AGGMG
+1143 
-1148 IGLGMESELV
+1148 GLGMEGDLV

-1181 QHVVIAREQLLLHL
+1181 QHVVIAREQLLLHV
-1195 NQVIGRGHFGC
+1195 NQIIGRGHFGC

-1211 LLEPDGQKQHCAVKS
+1211 LLEQDGQKQHCAIKS

-1240 KEGIIMKDFSHPN
+1240 KEGIIMKDFSHTN

-1280 RNFIRDEGHNPTVKD
+1280 RNFIRDEVHNPTVKD

-1450 RISSIFSSFSGEH
+1450 RIAAIFSSFSGEH
-1463 YVLLNTTYVNIDK
+1463 YVLLNTTYVNIEK
-1476 LSPYPSLL
+1476 MSPYPSLL
-1484 ASSAAAAAASTLSS
+1484 TST
-1498 NGGSSS
+1498 SSS
-1504 SSSSS
+1504 LDSSS
-1509 EPSASTSLPCRS
+1509 EPCTSSSLPSHS
-1521 PLFCH
+1521 PLLCRM
-1526 VERDCCT
+1526 ERECCT

>member
-1 MHQIMRNLN
+1 
-10 SEPGRQLQV
+10 
-19 AQDAVSRIRHASRR
+19 
-33 RFGGDGAR
+33 
-41 GHRGGSV
+41 
-48 LLRAVPRPS
+48 
-57 RSRHTDTPHRAHT
+57 
-70 QTKRRRRRKKHTL
+70 
-83 RWNTPLGKC
+83 
-92 VSESLGPTDRSDRMN
+92 MN
-107 LGLLHATMLLWALC
+107 RGLLHGVMLLWALF
-121 PSALGQCG
+121 PSTLGQCD
-129 KSSENNKL
+129 KSPETNNL
-137 NLSVT
+137 NLSVN
-142 YELPTFTADFPIQNM
+142 YQLPTFTADFPIQNL
-157 VTLDGIIYVGAV
+157 VTLDGIIYIGAV

-177 DLTKLSEYHT
+177 NLTKISEYHT
-187 GPLLANETCGQKP
+187 GPLFANETCGQ
-200 TRTGRVDNH
+200 TRSGMASSGKVDNH

-240 EGTTLKSVD
+240 DDISLKTVD

-255 ADKVYEGKGQP
+255 ADKVRQGSGQP

-275 SGSQVLNVESNVIQ
+275 SGSQVLNVESNVIK
-289 FFVGNSEIPGSGSF
+289 FFVGNSEIPGLENA
-303 PGTATYPHTISLR
+303 PGGGPPPHTFSLR

-326 FFSSGSYMDLIPPLR
+326 FFSSDSYMDLIPSLR
-341 GTYFLRYVYSF
+341 GNYYLRYIYSF
-352 QSGPFTYFLTVQQV
+352 HSGPFTYFLTVQRV

-374 TRIIR
+374 TRIVR

-392 MPLEC
+392 IPLEC
-397 ISTNKRRR
+397 ISTDKRRR

-413 FNILQAAHVTK
+413 FNILQAAHVAK
-424 VGSDVELQKQL
+424 AGNDVELQKQL

-443 LFAAFARGKPNSPDP
+443 LFAAFAQGKPNSPEP
-458 TPNSAICVMSLKHI
+458 TPNSAVCIMSLKHI
-472 NNMFKMYMH
+472 NNMFKMYMQS
-481 KCNTVEPYHFTGS
+481 CNTVDPFHFTGS
-494 DRKSCYNQTS
+494 DKKSCYNMSS
-504 SDDCDPHEGIHE
+504 SDDCGPHEGIHE
-516 GKEGNYRLQVT
+516 GKEGKYRLQVT

-537 KELTNTLVT
+537 KDLTNTLVT
-546 SITVALVHGRA
+546 SITVVPVHGRA
-557 VAYLGTSDGRHIQVL
+557 VAYLGTADGRHIQVL

-585 DLRPVSASV
+585 DSRPVSSSV
-594 ALLHDDH
+594 ALLDGSD
-601 SNGAL
+601 SEGAL
-606 LMATGNKITKVPLI
+606 LMATGNKLTKIPLI
-620 GPGCGQLTTCTSCLL
+620 GPGCDQLTTCTSCLL
-635 SSRVTECGWC
+635 LSRVTECGWC
-645 DGRCTRAGD
+645 DGRCTRANQ
-654 CPASVWTQ
+654 CSSSAWTQ
-662 EYCAPVIHKIFPTS
+662 QFCTPVITEVFPTS

-683 MVTICGRNF
+683 AITICGHNF

-698 SFKASLVSVEV
+698 NFKASLVTVEV
-709 AGAPCKLPRQ
+709 AGAPCKLPRH
-719 DNMNRWTEMQCS
+719 DSVNRWTEMQCY
-731 PVFNGNFTPSG
+731 PVFTGNFTPSG
-742 QTVKVTSGHKVA
+742 HTVKVITATLNKVA
-754 KMEGF
+754 KMDGF
-759 TFVNPAIHEI
+759 TFVEPAIHEI
-769 FPTFGPKSGSTMLTI
+769 FPTFGPKSGNTMLTI

-791 GNKQEVTVGKSVCK
+791 GNKQEVTVGKAACK

-820 HAVPTE
+820 YAVPSE
-826 QPVKLTVDSVEYLAP
+826 QPVKLTVDSVEVHAP
-841 VLFTYNQD
+841 TLFTYNQD
-849 PIINS
+849 PIIYS

-881 QMVLTTGQDAEVFHV
+881 QMVLTTAQDAEVFHV

-929 VLDGYSTDQWDL
+929 VLDGFSTDQWDL

-984 HSCETLTLVGNTL
+984 HSCESLILVGNTL
-997 ECTVPTELQAAT
+997 ECTVPTELRATT

-1024 HLGKVTLAQE
+1024 SLGTVTLAQE

-1042 GCMCVSLLLVML
+1042 GCVCVSLLLLLL
-1054 GMLLMWRRNKHID
+1054 GSLLMWKRNKHIE

-1118 PETCRAVP
+1118 PETCRAAAP
-1126 PVYGGNG
+1126 IYGGNG
-1133 ELLSPRLGAL
+1133 ELMSPRLGAMG
-1143 AGGMG
+1143 GGMG
-1148 IGLGMESELV
+1148 LGMDGDLV

-1195 NQVIGRGHFGC
+1195 NQIIGRGHFGC

-1211 LLEPDGQKQHCAVKS
+1211 LLESDGQKQHCAVKS

-1280 RNFIRDEGHNPTVKD
+1280 RNFIRDESHNPTVKD

-1426 LYTVMIECW
+1426 LYTVMVECW
-1435 HPKPERRP
+1435 HPNPERRP

-1450 RISSIFSSFSGEH
+1450 SISSIFSSFCGEH

-1476 LSPYPSLL
+1476 MSPYPPLL
-1484 ASSAAAAAASTLSS
+1484 ASSSTTAAAPPSS
-1498 NGGSSS
+1498 WSSS
-1504 SSSSS
+1504 D
-1509 EPSASTSLPCRS
+1509 PCTSTSLPSRS
-1521 PLFCH
+1521 QFLCH

>member
-1 MHQIMRNLN
+1 KLR
-10 SEPGRQLQV
+10 PV
-19 AQDAVSRIRHASRR
+19 VVSPCRAGCSM
-33 RFGGDGAR
+33 GDSLPCLLL
-41 GHRGGSV
+41 GS
-48 LLRAVPRPS
+48 LGNRAVRY
-57 RSRHTDTPHRAHT
+57 RSAH
-70 QTKRRRRRKKHTL
+70 
-83 RWNTPLGKC
+83 P
-92 VSESLGPTDRSDRMN
+92 
-107 LGLLHATMLLWALC
+107 
-121 PSALGQCG
+121 
-129 KSSENNKL
+129 
-137 NLSVT
+137 VT
-142 YELPTFTADFPIQNM
+142 YNLPTFTADFPIQNM

-177 DLTKLSEYHT
+177 NLTKLSEYHT
-187 GPLLANETCGQKP
+187 GPLFSNQTCGQKL
-200 TRTGRVDNH
+200 TGTTGGGRVDNH

-240 EGTTLKSVD
+240 DDISPKTVD
-249 EDVYCF
+249 EQVYCF
-255 ADKVYEGKGQP
+255 ANKVMQGKGQP

-275 SGSQVLNVESNVIQ
+275 SGSQVLNVESNVIK
-289 FFVGNSEIPGSGSF
+289 FFVGNSEIPGTGNITGNS
-303 PGTATYPHTISLR
+303 THPHTISLR

-326 FFSSGSYMDLIPPLR
+326 FFSNHSYMDLIPPLR
-341 GTYFLRYVYSF
+341 GNYYLRYVYSF
-352 QSGPFTYFLTVQQV
+352 HSGPFTYFLTVQRV
-366 SRDSQAYH
+366 NRDSQAYH
-374 TRIIR
+374 TRIVR

-397 ISTNKRRR
+397 ISTDKRRR
-405 RSTEDVKV
+405 RSTEDLKV
-413 FNILQAAHVTK
+413 FNIIQAAHVTK
-424 VGSDVELQKQL
+424 VGNDIELQKHL
-435 KVEEGDDV
+435 KVEAGDDV
-443 LFAAFARGKPNSPDP
+443 LFAAFARGKPNSPEP
-458 TPNSAICVMSLKHI
+458 TPNSAVCVMSLKHI
-472 NNMFKMYMH
+472 NKLFKLYMQM
-481 KCNTVEPYHFTGS
+481 CNTVDPYHFTGS
-494 DRKSCYNQTS
+494 NKKSCYNVV
-504 SDDCDPHEGIHE
+504 
-516 GKEGNYRLQVT
+516 R
-527 QFVQRLEYWH
+527 
-537 KELTNTLVT
+537 
-546 SITVALVHGRA
+546 
-557 VAYLGTSDGRHIQVL
+557 
-572 FSRFASPHVNIRL
+572 
-585 DLRPVSASV
+585 
-594 ALLHDDH
+594 
-601 SNGAL
+601 
-606 LMATGNKITKVPLI
+606 ITKVPLI
-620 GPGCGQLTTCTSCLL
+620 GPGCDQLSTCTSCLL

-645 DGRCTRAGD
+645 DGRCTKANQ
-654 CPASVWTQ
+654 CPSTSLWTQ
-662 EYCAPVIHKIFPTS
+662 EYCTPIITKVFPTS

-683 MVTICGRNF
+683 VVTMCGHNF

-698 SFKASLVSVEV
+698 NFNAALVTLEV
-709 AGAPCKLPRQ
+709 AGNLYLNIRVIESIWSGLSVQ
-719 DNMNRWTEMQCS
+719 D
-731 PVFNGNFTPSG
+731 PV
-742 QTVKVTSGHKVA
+742 
-754 KMEGF
+754 
-759 TFVNPAIHEI
+759 IDEI
-769 FPTFGPKSGSTMLTI
+769 FPAFGPKSGNTMLTI

-791 GNKQEVTVGKSVCK
+791 GNKREVMIGKAACK
-805 IQSLSST
+805 IQSLSSN

-820 HAVPTE
+820 HAFPSK
-826 QPVKLTVDSVEYLAP
+826 QPVKLTVDSVERLAP

-849 PIINS
+849 PIISS
-854 IQPSRSFVSGGCTVS
+854 IQPSRSFVSGGCTVA
-869 AHGFFLQSGLQP
+869 AHGFHLQSGLQP

-929 VLDGYSTDQWDL
+929 VLDGYYTNQWDL

-955 SKDNKSIVELKG
+955 SKDNKSI
-967 DRMDREAMKC
+967 
-977 QVLTVSN
+977 
-984 HSCETLTLVGNTL
+984 
-997 ECTVPTELQAAT
+997 
-1009 AKELQVE
+1009 

-1042 GCMCVSLLLVML
+1042 GCVCVSLLLLLL
-1054 GMLLMWRRNKHID
+1054 GTLLMWRRNKHID

-1105 YRTTLLEDQGTDR
+1105 YRTTL
-1118 PETCRAVP
+1118 PETCRAAP
-1126 PVYGGNG
+1126 PIYGGNG
-1133 ELLSPRLGAL
+1133 ELLSPRRGAL
-1143 AGGMG
+1143 GPGM
-1148 IGLGMESELV
+1148 GLGMGMEGELV

-1195 NQVIGRGHFGC
+1195 HQVIGRGHFGC

-1364 MALESLQTHKFTT
+1364 MALESLQTHKFTS

-1450 RISSIFSSFSGEH
+1450 RISAIFSSFSGEH
-1463 YVLLNTTYVNIDK
+1463 YILLNTTYVNIDK
-1476 LSPYPSLL
+1476 MSPYPSLL
-1484 ASSAAAAAASTLSS
+1484 ASSTTTASSS
-1498 NGGSSS
+1498 TSSS
-1504 SSSSS
+1504 SDFT
-1509 EPSASTSLPCRS
+1509 STSLPTPS

>member
-1 MHQIMRNLN
+1 MNR
-10 SEPGRQLQV
+10 S
-19 AQDAVSRIRHASRR
+19 
-33 RFGGDGAR
+33 
-41 GHRGGSV
+41 
-48 LLRAVPRPS
+48 LLRAV
-57 RSRHTDTPHRAHT
+57 
-70 QTKRRRRRKKHTL
+70 
-83 RWNTPLGKC
+83 
-92 VSESLGPTDRSDRMN
+92 
-107 LGLLHATMLLWALC
+107 MLLWALC
-121 PSALGQCG
+121 PSTQGQCD
-129 KSSENNKL
+129 KSSETNKL
-137 NLSVT
+137 NLSVS
-142 YELPTFTADFPIQNM
+142 YELPTFTADFPIENM
-157 VTLDGIIYVGAV
+157 VMLDGIIYVGAV

-177 DLTKLSEYHT
+177 NLTILSEYHT
-187 GPLLANETCGQKP
+187 GPLLANETCGHKL
-200 TRTGRVDNH
+200 TSTESNGRVDNH

-240 EGTTLKSVD
+240 DDTSPKTVD
-249 EDVYCF
+249 EQVYCF
-255 ADKVYEGKGQP
+255 ADKVRKGQGQP

-275 SGSQVLNVESNVIQ
+275 SGSQVLNVESNVIK
-289 FFVGNSEIPGSGSF
+289 FFAGNSEIPGLEKVPGSG
-303 PGTATYPHTISLR
+303 THPHTISLR

-326 FFSSGSYMDLIPPLR
+326 FFSNDSYMDLIPSLR
-341 GTYFLRYVYSF
+341 GNYYLRYIYSF
-352 QSGPFTYFLTVQQV
+352 HSGPFTYFLTVQRV
-366 SRDSQAYH
+366 SSDSQDYH
-374 TRIIR
+374 TRIVR

-384 LVIRRYVE
+384 LSIRRYVE

-397 ISTNKRRR
+397 ISTDKRRR
-405 RSTEDVKV
+405 RSTEDLKI
-413 FNILQAAHVTK
+413 FNILQAAHVTT
-424 VGSDVELQKQL
+424 VGNDVELQKQV

-443 LFAAFARGKPNSPDP
+443 LFAAFAQGKPNSPEP
-458 TPNSAICVMSLKHI
+458 TPNSAVCVIALKHI
-472 NNMFKMYMH
+472 NYMFKRYMQ
-481 KCNTVEPYHFTGS
+481 KCNTVDPYHFTGS
-494 DRKSCYNQTS
+494 DKKSCYNVSS

-516 GKEGNYRLQVT
+516 GKEGKYRLQVT

-546 SITVALVHGRA
+546 SINVVPVHGRA
-557 VAYLGTSDGRHIQVL
+557 VAYLGTADGRHIQVL

-585 DLRPVSASV
+585 DSRPVSSSV
-594 ALLHDDH
+594 ALLDANPSD
-601 SNGAL
+601 GAML
-606 LMATGNKITKVPLI
+606 IATGNKITKVPLI
-620 GPGCGQLTTCTSCLL
+620 GPGCDQLTTCTSCLL

-645 DGRCTRAGD
+645 NGRCSRAD
-654 CPASVWTQ
+654 QCPPSIWTQ
-662 EYCAPVIHKIFPTS
+662 QYCTPVITKFFPTS

-683 MVTICGRNF
+683 VVTICGHNF

-698 SFKASLVSVEV
+698 SFKSSLVTVEV
-709 AGAPCKLPRQ
+709 AGAPCRLPRQ
-719 DNMNRWTEMQCS
+719 DNINRWTEMQCH
-731 PVFNGNFTPSG
+731 PVLSGNFTLSG
-742 QTVKVTSGHKVA
+742 HTVKVSTGNKVA

-759 TFVNPAIHEI
+759 TFVDPVIHEI
-769 FPTFGPKSGSTMLTI
+769 FPTFGPKSGNTMLTI

-791 GNKQEVTVGKSVCK
+791 GTKQEVTVGKTACK

-820 HAVPTE
+820 HAVPSE
-826 QPVKLTVDSVEYLAP
+826 QPVKLTVDSVEVHAP
-841 VLFTYNQD
+841 VMFTYNQD

-854 IQPSRSFVSGGCTVS
+854 IQPSRSFISGGCTLS

-881 QMVLTTGQDAEVFHV
+881 QMVLTTAQDAEVFHV

-922 VVTKVAF
+922 VFTKVSF
-929 VLDGYSTDQWDL
+929 VLDGFSTDQWDL

-997 ECTVPTELQAAT
+997 ECTVPNELQTAT

-1034 QDYTGLIV
+1034 QDYVGLIV
-1042 GCMCVSLLLVML
+1042 GCVCVSLLLLLL
-1054 GMLLMWRRNKHID
+1054 GTLLMWRRNKHID

-1118 PETCRAVP
+1118 PETCRGAP
-1126 PVYGGNG
+1126 PIYGGNG
-1133 ELLSPRLGAL
+1133 ELLSPRLGIL
-1143 AGGMG
+1143 GGRMGMG
-1148 IGLGMESELV
+1148 IGMDGELV

-1172 LHPDLLTEV
+1172 LHPDLLKEV
-1181 QHVVIAREQLLLHL
+1181 QHVVIARDQLLLHL

-1211 LLEPDGQKQHCAVKS
+1211 LLEPDGQKQHCAIKS

-1280 RNFIRDEGHNPTVKD
+1280 RNFIREEAHNPTVKD

-1443 SFSELVS
+1443 SVSDLVS
-1450 RISSIFSSFSGEH
+1450 RISAIFSSFSGEH

-1476 LSPYPSLL
+1476 MSPYPSLL
-1484 ASSAAAAAASTLSS
+1484 ASTANTSTRSF
-1498 NGGSSS
+1498 SSS
-1504 SSSSS
+1504 SDPTISSSL
-1509 EPSASTSLPCRS
+1509 PSQS
-1521 PLFCH
+1521 PFLCH

>member
-1 MHQIMRNLN
+1 MN
-10 SEPGRQLQV
+10 
-19 AQDAVSRIRHASRR
+19 RH
-33 RFGGDGAR
+33 
-41 GHRGGSV
+41 
-48 LLRAVPRPS
+48 
-57 RSRHTDTPHRAHT
+57 
-70 QTKRRRRRKKHTL
+70 
-83 RWNTPLGKC
+83 
-92 VSESLGPTDRSDRMN
+92 
-107 LGLLHATMLLWALC
+107 LLHAVMLLWALC
-121 PSALGQCG
+121 PSAQCQCD
-129 KSSENNKL
+129 KSTNKL

-142 YELPTFTADFPIQNM
+142 YNLPTFTADFPIQNM

-177 DLTKLSEYHT
+177 NLTKLSEYHT
-187 GPLLANETCGQKP
+187 GPLFSNQTCGQKL
-200 TRTGRVDNH
+200 TGTTGGGRVDNH

-240 EGTTLKSVD
+240 DDISPKTVD
-249 EDVYCF
+249 EQVYCF
-255 ADKVYEGKGQP
+255 ANKVMQGKGQP

-275 SGSQVLNVESNVIQ
+275 SGSQVLNVESNVIK
-289 FFVGNSEIPGSGSF
+289 FFVGNSEIPGTGNITGNS
-303 PGTATYPHTISLR
+303 THPHTISLR

-326 FFSSGSYMDLIPPLR
+326 FFSNHSYMDLIPPLR
-341 GTYFLRYVYSF
+341 GNYYLRYVYSF
-352 QSGPFTYFLTVQQV
+352 HSGPFTYFLTVQRV
-366 SRDSQAYH
+366 NRDSQAYH
-374 TRIIR
+374 TRIVR

-397 ISTNKRRR
+397 ISTDKRRR
-405 RSTEDVKV
+405 RSTEDLKV
-413 FNILQAAHVTK
+413 FNIIQAAHVTK
-424 VGSDVELQKQL
+424 VGNDIELQKHL
-435 KVEEGDDV
+435 KVEAGDDV
-443 LFAAFARGKPNSPDP
+443 LFAAFARGKPNSPEP
-458 TPNSAICVMSLKHI
+458 TPNSAVCVMSLKHI
-472 NNMFKMYMH
+472 NKLFKLYMQM
-481 KCNTVEPYHFTGS
+481 CNTVDPYHFTGS
-494 DRKSCYNQTS
+494 NKKSCYNVTS
-504 SDDCDPHEGIHE
+504 SDECDPHEGIHE
-516 GKEGNYRLQVT
+516 GKEGKYHLQVT

-537 KELTNTLVT
+537 KDLTNTLVT
-546 SITVALVHGRA
+546 SITVVPVRGRA
-557 VAYLGTSDGRHIQVL
+557 VAYLGTADGRHIQVL
-572 FSRFASPHVNIRL
+572 CSRVASPHVDIRL
-585 DLRPVSASV
+585 DSRPVSASV
-594 ALLHDDH
+594 TLLDADH
-601 SNGAL
+601 SEGAL

-620 GPGCGQLTTCTSCLL
+620 GPGCDQLSTCTSCLL

-645 DGRCTRAGD
+645 DGRCTKANQ
-654 CPASVWTQ
+654 CPSTSLWTQ
-662 EYCAPVIHKIFPTS
+662 EYCTPIITKVFPTS

-683 MVTICGRNF
+683 VVTMCGHNF

-698 SFKASLVSVEV
+698 NFNAALVTLEV
-709 AGAPCKLPRQ
+709 AGALCKLPKQ
-719 DNMNRWTEMQCS
+719 DRINRWTEIQCS
-731 PVFNGNFTPSG
+731 PVFSGNFTPSG
-742 QTVKVTSGHKVA
+742 HTVKVTSGHKVA

-759 TFVNPAIHEI
+759 TFVDPVIDEI
-769 FPTFGPKSGSTMLTI
+769 FPAFGPKSGNTMLTI

-791 GNKQEVTVGKSVCK
+791 GNKREVMIGKAACK
-805 IQSLSST
+805 IQSLSSN

-820 HAVPTE
+820 HAFPSK
-826 QPVKLTVDSVEYLAP
+826 QPVKLTVDSVERLAP

-849 PIINS
+849 PIISS
-854 IQPSRSFVSGGCTVS
+854 IQPSRSFVSGGCTVA
-869 AHGFFLQSGLQP
+869 AHGFHLQSGLQP

-929 VLDGYSTDQWDL
+929 VLDGYYTNQWDL

-984 HSCETLTLVGNTL
+984 HSCESLTLVGNTL
-997 ECTVPTELQAAT
+997 ECTVPTELHAT
-1009 AKELQVE
+1009 PAKELQVE

-1042 GCMCVSLLLVML
+1042 GCVCVSLLLLLL
-1054 GMLLMWRRNKHID
+1054 GTLLMWRRNKHID
-1067 DLSEVWYDGRGHIQH
+1067 D
-1082 LDRLANARSVSP
+1082 
-1094 TNEMVSHESVD
+1094 
-1105 YRTTLLEDQGTDR
+1105 QGTDR
-1118 PETCRAVP
+1118 PETCRAAP
-1126 PVYGGNG
+1126 PIYGGNG
-1133 ELLSPRLGAL
+1133 ELLSPRRGAL
-1143 AGGMG
+1143 GPGM
-1148 IGLGMESELV
+1148 GLGMGMEGELV

-1195 NQVIGRGHFGC
+1195 HQVIGRGHFGC

-1364 MALESLQTHKFTT
+1364 MALESLQTHKFTS

-1450 RISSIFSSFSGEH
+1450 RISAIFSSFSGEH
-1463 YVLLNTTYVNIDK
+1463 YILLNTTYVNIDK
-1476 LSPYPSLL
+1476 MSPYPSLL
-1484 ASSAAAAAASTLSS
+1484 ASSTTTASSS
-1498 NGGSSS
+1498 TSSS
-1504 SSSSS
+1504 SDFT
-1509 EPSASTSLPCRS
+1509 STSLPTPS

>member
-1 MHQIMRNLN
+1 
-10 SEPGRQLQV
+10 
-19 AQDAVSRIRHASRR
+19 
-33 RFGGDGAR
+33 
-41 GHRGGSV
+41 
-48 LLRAVPRPS
+48 
-57 RSRHTDTPHRAHT
+57 
-70 QTKRRRRRKKHTL
+70 
-83 RWNTPLGKC
+83 
-92 VSESLGPTDRSDRMN
+92 MN
-107 LGLLHATMLLWALC
+107 LCLLHAVMLLWALC
-121 PSALGQCG
+121 PGAQGQCD
-129 KSSENNKL
+129 KSSETNAL
-137 NLSVT
+137 DLSVS
-142 YELPTFTADFPIQNM
+142 YNLPTFTADFPIQNL

-177 DLTKLSEYHT
+177 NLTKLSEYRT
-187 GPLLANETCGQKP
+187 GPLLANETCGQKL
-200 TRTGRVDNH
+200 TSAIGGGGRVDNH

-221 GLYSCGSADNG
+221 GLFSCGSADNG

-240 EGTTLKSVD
+240 DGISPKTVD
-249 EDVYCF
+249 EQVYCF
-255 ADKVYEGKGQP
+255 GDKVRQRKGQP
-266 SDSDVVVSP
+266 SDLDVVVSP
-275 SGSQVLNVESNVIQ
+275 YGSQVLNVESNVIK
-289 FFVGNSEIPGSGSF
+289 FFVGNSEIPGKGNVSA
-303 PGTATYPHTISLR
+303 TAPHPHTFALR

-326 FFSSGSYMDLIPPLR
+326 FFSTRSHMDLIPSLR
-341 GTYFLRYVYSF
+341 GNYYLRYVYSF
-352 QSGPFTYFLTVQQV
+352 HSGPFTYFLTVQRV

-374 TRIIR
+374 TRIVR
-379 MCSSD
+379 MCSGD
-384 LVIRRYVE
+384 IEIRRYVE

-397 ISTNKRRR
+397 ISTDKRRR

-424 VGSDVELQKQL
+424 VGNDVELQKQL

-443 LFAAFARGKPNSPDP
+443 LFAAFARGKPNSPEP
-458 TPNSAICVMSLKHI
+458 TPNSAVCIMSLTHI
-472 NNMFKMYMH
+472 NNMFKMYMQR
-481 KCNTVEPYHFTGS
+481 CNTVDPYHFTGS
-494 DRKSCYNQTS
+494 DKKSCYNVSS
-504 SDDCDPHEGIHE
+504 SDDCGPHEGIHE
-516 GKEGNYRLQVT
+516 GKEGEYRLQVT

-546 SITVALVHGRA
+546 SITVVPVHGRA
-557 VAYLGTSDGRHIQVL
+557 VAYLGTADGRHIQVL
-572 FSRFASPHVNIRL
+572 FSRFASPHVNFRL
-585 DLRPVSASV
+585 DSRPVSTGV
-594 ALLHDDH
+594 ALLDADG
-601 SNGAL
+601 SDGAM
-606 LMATGNKITKVPLI
+606 LMATGNKITKIPLI

-635 SSRVTECGWC
+635 SSWVTECGWC
-645 DGRCTRAGD
+645 DGRCSRAD
-654 CPASVWTQ
+654 QCPPPSLWTQ
-662 EYCAPVIHKIFPTS
+662 EYCTPVITKVFPTS

-683 MVTICGRNF
+683 VVTMCGSNF

-698 SFKASLVSVEV
+698 NFKASEVTVEV
-709 AGAPCKLPRQ
+709 AGAPCRLTRQ
-719 DNMNRWTEMQCS
+719 DINRWTVMQCS
-731 PVFNGNFTPSG
+731 PMFSGNFTPSG
-742 QTVKVTSGHKVA
+742 HTVKITSGHKVA
-754 KMEGF
+754 TMEGF
-759 TFVNPAIHEI
+759 TFVDPVIHEI
-769 FPTFGPKSGSTMLTI
+769 FPTFGPKSGNTMLTI

-791 GNKQEVTVGKSVCK
+791 GNKREVTIGKAACK
-805 IQSLSST
+805 IQSLSSN

-820 HAVPTE
+820 HAVPSM
-826 QPVKLTVDSVEYLAP
+826 QPVKLTVDSVECLAP
-841 VLFTYNQD
+841 VPFTFNQD

-854 IQPSRSFVSGGCTVS
+854 IQPSRSFISGGCTVS
-869 AHGFFLQSGLQP
+869 AHGFFLRSGLQP
-881 QMVLTTGQDAEVFHV
+881 QMVLTTGQDAVVFHV

-922 VVTKVAF
+922 VFTKVAF

-967 DRMDREAMKC
+967 DHMDREAMKC

-984 HSCETLTLVGNTL
+984 HSCETLTLSGNTL
-997 ECTVPTELQAAT
+997 ECTVPTELQAASS
-1009 AKELQVE
+1009 KELQVE

-1034 QDYTGLIV
+1034 PEYTGLIA
-1042 GCMCVSLLLVML
+1042 GCVCVSLLLLLLLL
-1054 GMLLMWRRNKHID
+1054 GTLLMWRRNKHID

-1082 LDRLANARSVSP
+1082 LDRLANARNVSP

-1105 YRTTLLEDQGTDR
+1105 YRTTLMEDQGTDR
-1118 PETCRAVP
+1118 PETCRAAP
-1126 PVYGGNG
+1126 PIYGGNG
-1133 ELLSPRLGAL
+1133 ELLSPRLRRM
-1143 AGGMG
+1143 GGG
-1148 IGLGMESELV
+1148 LGLGMEGELV

-1211 LLEPDGQKQHCAVKS
+1211 LLEPDGQKQHCAIKS

-1240 KEGIIMKDFSHPN
+1240 KEGIIMKDFSHAN

-1295 LMGFGLQVARG
+1295 LMGFGLQVASG

-1364 MALESLQTHKFTT
+1364 MALESLQTHKFTP

-1426 LYTVMIECW
+1426 LYTLMIECW

-1443 SFSELVS
+1443 SFSDLVS
-1450 RISSIFSSFSGEH
+1450 RISAIFSSFSGEH
-1463 YVLLNTTYVNIDK
+1463 YVLLNTTYVNIEK
-1476 LSPYPSLL
+1476 MSPYPSLL
-1484 ASSAAAAAASTLSS
+1484 TSSTSPTTTITNCTASSSLSS
-1498 NGGSSS
+1498 SPDHST
-1504 SSSSS
+1504 
-1509 EPSASTSLPCRS
+1509 STSLPAQS
-1521 PLFCH
+1521 PFFCN
-1526 VERDCCT
+1526 VKRDCCI

>member
-1 MHQIMRNLN
+1 MN
-10 SEPGRQLQV
+10 PG
-19 AQDAVSRIRHASRR
+19 
-33 RFGGDGAR
+33 
-41 GHRGGSV
+41 
-48 LLRAVPRPS
+48 
-57 RSRHTDTPHRAHT
+57 
-70 QTKRRRRRKKHTL
+70 
-83 RWNTPLGKC
+83 W
-92 VSESLGPTDRSDRMN
+92 
-107 LGLLHATMLLWALC
+107 LHAVTLLWALC
-121 PSALGQCG
+121 PSTRGQCD
-129 KSSENNKL
+129 KSSETSKL

-142 YELPTFTADFPIQNM
+142 YELPTFTADFPIENM
-157 VTLDGIIYVGAV
+157 VTLEGIIYVGTV
-169 NRIYALAP
+169 NRIFALAP
-177 DLTKLSEYHT
+177 NLTKLSEYHT
-187 GPLLANETCGQKP
+187 GPLLANETCGRTP
-200 TRTGRVDNH
+200 TGTGGGSRVDNH

-240 EGTTLKSVD
+240 DEDMSPKTVD
-249 EDVYCF
+249 EQVYCF
-255 ADKVYEGKGQP
+255 ADKVRQGRGQP

-275 SGSQVLNVESNVIQ
+275 SGSQVLNVESNVIK
-289 FFVGNSEIPGSGSF
+289 FFVGNSEIPGLEKVSEN
-303 PGTATYPHTISLR
+303 ATHHHTLSLR

-326 FFSSGSYMDLIPPLR
+326 FFSNHSYMDLIPPLR
-341 GTYFLRYVYSF
+341 GKYYLRYVYSF
-352 QSGPFTYFLTVQQV
+352 HSGPFTYFLTVQRV
-366 SRDSQAYH
+366 SRNSRAYH
-374 TRIIR
+374 TRIVR

-397 ISTNKRRR
+397 ISTDKRRR

-413 FNILQAAHVTK
+413 FNILQAAHVAK

-435 KVEEGDDV
+435 KVEEDDDV
-443 LFAAFARGKPNSPDP
+443 LFAAFARGKPNSPEP
-458 TPNSAICVMSLKHI
+458 TPNSAVCIMSLKHI
-472 NNMFKMYMH
+472 NNMFKMYMQR
-481 KCNTVEPYHFTGS
+481 CNTVDPYHFTGS
-494 DRKSCYNQTS
+494 EKKSCYNVSS

-516 GKEGNYRLQVT
+516 GKEGKYRLQVT

-546 SITVALVHGRA
+546 SINVVPVHGRA
-557 VAYLGTSDGRHIQVL
+557 VAFLGTADGRHIQVL
-572 FSRFASPHVNIRL
+572 FSRFASPHVNIHL
-585 DLRPVSASV
+585 DSRPVSSSV
-594 ALLHDDH
+594 ALLDDNQ
-601 SNGAL
+601 SEGAM

-635 SSRVTECGWC
+635 SSRVTDCGWC
-645 DGRCTRAGD
+645 DGRCTRANQ
-654 CPASVWTQ
+654 CPSSIWTQ
-662 EYCAPVIHKIFPTS
+662 QHCTPVITKVFPAS

-683 MVTICGRNF
+683 TVTICGRNF

-709 AGAPCKLPRQ
+709 AGAHCKLPRQ
-719 DNMNRWTEMQCS
+719 DNANRWTEMQCS
-731 PVFNGNFTPSG
+731 PVFSGNFTPSG
-742 QTVKVTSGHKVA
+742 HTVKVTTGNKVA

-759 TFVNPAIHEI
+759 TFVEPEIHEI
-769 FPTFGPKSGSTMLTI
+769 FPTFGPKSGNTMLTI
-784 RGAFLDT
+784 RGVFLDT
-791 GNKQEVTVGKSVCK
+791 GNKQEVTVGKSACK

-820 HAVPTE
+820 HAFPSE
-826 QPVKLTVDSVEYLAP
+826 QPVKLTVDSVELHAP

-881 QMVLTTGQDAEVFHV
+881 QMVLTTAQDAEVFHV

-984 HSCETLTLVGNTL
+984 HSCESLTLVGNTL
-997 ECTVPTELQAAT
+997 ECTVPTELQATT
-1009 AKELQVE
+1009 ARELQVE

-1042 GCMCVSLLLVML
+1042 GCVCVSLLLLLL
-1054 GMLLMWRRNKHID
+1054 GTLLMWRRNKHID
-1067 DLSEVWYDGRGHIQH
+1067 D
-1082 LDRLANARSVSP
+1082 
-1094 TNEMVSHESVD
+1094 
-1105 YRTTLLEDQGTDR
+1105 QGTDR
-1118 PETCRAVP
+1118 PETCRAAP
-1126 PVYGGNG
+1126 PIYGGNG

-1143 AGGMG
+1143 GGGMG
-1148 IGLGMESELV
+1148 MGLGMEGELV

-1211 LLEPDGQKQHCAVKS
+1211 LLELDGQKQHCAVKS

-1240 KEGIIMKDFSHPN
+1240 KEGIIMKDFSHAN

-1280 RNFIRDEGHNPTVKD
+1280 RNFIRDEAHNPTVKD

-1450 RISSIFSSFSGEH
+1450 RISAIFSSFSGEH

-1476 LSPYPSLL
+1476 MSPYPSLL
-1484 ASSAAAAAASTLSS
+1484 ASTSSST
-1498 NGGSSS
+1498 NNTASSS
-1504 SSSSS
+1504 SSTSD
-1509 EPSASTSLPCRS
+1509 PLTSTSLPSQS
-1521 PLFCH
+1521 PFFCH
-1526 VERDCCT
+1526 VERECCT

>member
-1 MHQIMRNLN
+1 
-10 SEPGRQLQV
+10 
-19 AQDAVSRIRHASRR
+19 
-33 RFGGDGAR
+33 
-41 GHRGGSV
+41 
-48 LLRAVPRPS
+48 
-57 RSRHTDTPHRAHT
+57 
-70 QTKRRRRRKKHTL
+70 
-83 RWNTPLGKC
+83 
-92 VSESLGPTDRSDRMN
+92 MN
-107 LGLLHATMLLWALC
+107 LHLLHAALLLWASC
-121 PSALGQCG
+121 PSMQSLCD
-129 KSSENNKL
+129 KSSETNKL

-142 YELPTFTADFPIQNM
+142 YELPNFTADFPVQNM
-157 VTLDGIIYVGAV
+157 VVLDGIIYVGAV

-177 DLTKLSEYHT
+177 NLTKLSEYHT
-187 GPLLANETCGQKP
+187 GPLLANETCGQSQS
-200 TRTGRVDNH
+200 RTGNGRRVDNH

-240 EGTTLKSVD
+240 EDFGLKTVD

-255 ADKVYEGKGQP
+255 AGKVRAGEGQP
-266 SDSDVVVSP
+266 SDADVVVSP
-275 SGSQVLNVESNVIQ
+275 SGSQVLNVESNIIK
-289 FFVGNSEIPGSGSF
+289 FFVGNSEIPGTEKAPGS
-303 PGTATYPHTISLR
+303 ATHPHTISQR
-316 KMKTSQNGFT
+316 KMKASQDGFT
-326 FFSSGSYMDLIPPLR
+326 FFSNLAYMDLIPSFR
-341 GTYFLRYVYSF
+341 GNYYLRYLYSF
-352 QSGPFTYFLTVQQV
+352 HSGPFTYFLTVQQV
-366 SRDSQAYH
+366 SRDTQGYH
-374 TRIIR
+374 SRIVR

-384 LVIRRYVE
+384 LIIRRYVE

-397 ISTNKRRR
+397 ISTDKRRR
-405 RSTEDVKV
+405 RSSAEVVKV

-424 VGSDVELQKQL
+424 VGNDVELQKLL
-435 KVEEGDDV
+435 KVDEDDDV
-443 LFAAFARGKPNSPDP
+443 LYAAFARGKPNSPEP
-458 TPNSAICVMSLKHI
+458 TPHSAVCIMSLKHI
-472 NNMFKMYMH
+472 NSMFKMYMER
-481 KCNTVEPYHFTGS
+481 CSTTDPYHFTGS
-494 DRKSCYNQTS
+494 DKKSCYNVSS
-504 SDDCDPHEGIHE
+504 SDDCNPHEGIHE
-516 GKEGNYRLQVT
+516 GKEGTYRLEVT

-537 KELTNTLVT
+537 KDLSNTLVT
-546 SITVALVHGRA
+546 SVTATLVHGRT
-557 VAYLGTSDGRHIQVL
+557 VVHIGTADGRYMQVL
-572 FSRFASPHVNIRL
+572 VSRFKSPHVNIRL
-585 DLRPVSASV
+585 DPRPVSVSV
-594 ALLHDDH
+594 ALLDNAQSD
-601 SNGAL
+601 GAL
-606 LMATGNKITKVPLI
+606 LVATGNKITKIPLI
-620 GPGCGQLTTCTSCLL
+620 GPGCDQLTTCTSCLL

-645 DGRCTRAGD
+645 DGRCTRKNQCPSSSEWTQD
-654 CPASVWTQ
+654 YCTPVITKVFPASG
-662 EYCAPVIHKIFPTS
+662 PV
-676 GPIRGST
+676 RGST
-683 MVTICGRNF
+683 TVTICGSNF

-698 SFKASLVSVEV
+698 TFKASMVSVKV
-709 AGAPCKLPRQ
+709 AGAPCKMPRQ
-719 DNMNRWTEMQCS
+719 EQINTWTEMQCS
-731 PVFNGNFTPSG
+731 PVFSGNFTPSG
-742 QTVKVTSGHKVA
+742 NIVKVTSGSKEA
-754 KMEGF
+754 EKEGF
-759 TFVNPAIHEI
+759 LFVDPIIKEI
-769 FPTFGPKSGSTMLTI
+769 FPTFGPKSGNTMLTI

-791 GNKQEVTVGKSVCK
+791 GNKQEVTVGKSICK
-805 IQSLSST
+805 IQSLSSS

-820 HAVPTE
+820 NAAHSE
-826 QPVKLTVDSVEYLAP
+826 QPIKLTVDSVERLAP
-841 VLFTYNQD
+841 MPFRYNED
-849 PIINS
+849 PVIS
-854 IQPSRSFVSGGCTVS
+854 RIQPLRSFVSGGCTVS
-869 AHGFFLQSGLQP
+869 AHGFHLQSGLQP
-881 QMVLTTGQDAEVFHV
+881 QMVLTTGQDAAVFHV

-929 VLDGYSTDQWDL
+929 VLDGFSTDQKDL

-967 DRMDREAMKC
+967 DRMDTEAMKC

-984 HSCETLTLVGNTL
+984 HSCENLTLVENTL
-997 ECTVPTELQAAT
+997 KCTVPTELQT
-1009 AKELQVE
+1009 TTGKELQVE

-1034 QDYTGLIV
+1034 QDYTALVV
-1042 GCMCVSLLLVML
+1042 GCVCVSLLLLLL
-1054 GMLLMWRRNKHID
+1054 GSLLMWRRNKHID

-1105 YRTTLLEDQGTDR
+1105 YRTTLLEDQGADR
-1118 PETCRAVP
+1118 PETCRAAP

-1133 ELLSPRLGAL
+1133 ELLSSRLGAL
-1143 AGGMG
+1143 GVGM
-1148 IGLGMESELV
+1148 GLGMEGELV
-1158 SPLLMAPVHIDPSC
+1158 SPLLVAPVHIDPSC

-1181 QHVVIAREQLLLHL
+1181 QHVVIAREKLLLHI

-1280 RNFIRDEGHNPTVKD
+1280 RNFIRNEGHNPTVKD

-1306 MEYLASKKFVHR
+1306 MKYLASKKFVHR

-1417 LQPEFCPDA
+1417 LQPEFCPDS

-1450 RISSIFSSFSGEH
+1450 RISTIFSSFSGEH

-1476 LSPYPSLL
+1476 MSPYPSLL
-1484 ASSAAAAAASTLSS
+1484 ASTAS
-1498 NGGSSS
+1498 SSS

-1509 EPSASTSLPCRS
+1509 EPSSSSSLPCHS
-1521 PLFCH
+1521 PFLCH

>member
-1 MHQIMRNLN
+1 
-10 SEPGRQLQV
+10 
-19 AQDAVSRIRHASRR
+19 
-33 RFGGDGAR
+33 
-41 GHRGGSV
+41 
-48 LLRAVPRPS
+48 
-57 RSRHTDTPHRAHT
+57 
-70 QTKRRRRRKKHTL
+70 
-83 RWNTPLGKC
+83 
-92 VSESLGPTDRSDRMN
+92 MN
-107 LGLLHATMLLWALC
+107 LRSLHAVMLLWALC
-121 PSALGQCG
+121 PTVQAQCD
-129 KSSENNKL
+129 KSLQTNKL

-157 VTLDGIIYVGAV
+157 VTLDGIIYAGAV

-177 DLTKLSEYHT
+177 NLTKLSEYHT
-187 GPLLANETCGQKP
+187 GPLLANETCGQKV
-200 TRTGRVDNH
+200 TSGREDNH
-209 NIALVVENIYDK
+209 NIALVVEHIYDK

-240 EGTTLKSVD
+240 DGISPKTVD
-249 EDVYCF
+249 KDVYCF
-255 ADKVYEGKGQP
+255 ADKVNLGKGQP
-266 SDSDVVVSP
+266 IDADVVVSP
-275 SGSQVLNVESNVIQ
+275 SGSQVLNVESNVIT
-289 FFVGNSEIPGSGSF
+289 FFVGNSEIPGLGNMSAS
-303 PGTATYPHTISLR
+303 ATNPHTLSLR
-316 KMKTSQNGFT
+316 KMKTSQNGFS
-326 FFSSGSYMDLIPPLR
+326 FFSSHSYMDLIPSLR
-341 GTYFLRYVYSF
+341 GNYYLRYVYSF
-352 QSGPFTYFLTVQQV
+352 HSGPFTYFLTVQRV
-366 SRDSQAYH
+366 SRHSQAYH
-374 TRIIR
+374 TRIVR

-397 ISTNKRRR
+397 ISTDKRRR
-405 RSTEDVKV
+405 RFLDDVKV

-424 VGSDVELQKQL
+424 VGNDVELQKQL

-443 LFAAFARGKPNSPDP
+443 LFAAFAQGKPNSPEP
-458 TPNSAICVMSLKHI
+458 NPNSAVCAISLKHI

-481 KCNTVEPYHFTGS
+481 RCNTEDPYHFTGS
-494 DRKSCYNQTS
+494 EKKSCYNVSS
-504 SDDCDPHEGIHE
+504 SDDCGPHEGIHE
-516 GKEGNYRLQVT
+516 GKESNYRLQVT

-546 SITVALVHGRA
+546 SITVVPVHGRA
-557 VAYLGTSDGRHIQVL
+557 VAYLGTADGRHIQV
-572 FSRFASPHVNIRL
+572 
-585 DLRPVSASV
+585 
-594 ALLHDDH
+594 
-601 SNGAL
+601 
-606 LMATGNKITKVPLI
+606 TKVPLI
-620 GPGCGQLTTCTSCLL
+620 GPGCDQLTTCTSCLL

-645 DGRCTRAGD
+645 DGRCTRAD
-654 CPASVWTQ
+654 QCPSSSAWTQ
-662 EYCAPVIHKIFPTS
+662 DYCTPVITKVFPTS

-683 MVTICGRNF
+683 VVTMCGRNF

-698 SFKASLVSVEV
+698 SFKASLVTVEV
-709 AGAPCKLPRQ
+709 AGAPCKLSRL
-719 DNMNRWTEMQCS
+719 DNINRWTEMQCS
-731 PVFNGNFTPSG
+731 PVFSGNFTPSG
-742 QTVKVTSGHKVA
+742 HTVKVTSGHKVS

-759 TFVNPAIHEI
+759 SFVDPEIHEI
-769 FPTFGPKSGSTMLTI
+769 FPTFGPKSGNTMLTI

-791 GNKQEVTVGKSVCK
+791 GNKREVTIGKAACK
-805 IQSLSST
+805 IQSLSSA

-820 HAVPTE
+820 NAVLSK
-826 QPVKLTVDSVEYLAP
+826 QPVKLTIDSVERHTPA
-841 VLFTYNQD
+841 LFTYNQD

-881 QMVLTTGQDAEVFHV
+881 QMVLTTGQDAQVFHV

-984 HSCETLTLVGNTL
+984 HSCESLTLIGNTL

-1009 AKELQVE
+1009 SKELQVE

-1042 GCMCVSLLLVML
+1042 GCVCVTLLLML
-1054 GMLLMWRRNKHID
+1054 LGTLLMWRRNKHID
-1067 DLSEVWYDGRGHIQH
+1067 D
-1082 LDRLANARSVSP
+1082 
-1094 TNEMVSHESVD
+1094 
-1105 YRTTLLEDQGTDR
+1105 QGTDR
-1118 PETCRAVP
+1118 PETCRGAP
-1126 PVYGGNG
+1126 PIYGGNG

-1143 AGGMG
+1143 GGGM
-1148 IGLGMESELV
+1148 GLGMEGELV

-1450 RISSIFSSFSGEH
+1450 RISAIFSSFSGEH

-1476 LSPYPSLL
+1476 MSPYPSLL
-1484 ASSAAAAAASTLSS
+1484 SSTATTAD
-1498 NGGSSS
+1498 SSS
-1504 SSSSS
+1504 SSPD
-1509 EPSASTSLPCRS
+1509 PSTSTSLPTQS
-1521 PLFCH
+1521 TFFCH
-1526 VERDCCT
+1526 VERECCT

>member
-1 MHQIMRNLN
+1 
-10 SEPGRQLQV
+10 
-19 AQDAVSRIRHASRR
+19 
-33 RFGGDGAR
+33 
-41 GHRGGSV
+41 
-48 LLRAVPRPS
+48 
-57 RSRHTDTPHRAHT
+57 
-70 QTKRRRRRKKHTL
+70 
-83 RWNTPLGKC
+83 
-92 VSESLGPTDRSDRMN
+92 MN
-107 LGLLHATMLLWALC
+107 LRLLHAIMLLWALC
-121 PSALGQCG
+121 PSVQGHCD
-129 KSSENNKL
+129 KSSETAKL

-157 VTLDGIIYVGAV
+157 VMLDGIIYVGAV

-177 DLTKLSEYHT
+177 NLTKLSEYHT
-187 GPLLANETCGQKP
+187 GPLLANETCDQKL
-200 TRTGRVDNH
+200 TTTGNSGRVDNH

-240 EGTTLKSVD
+240 DDISPKTVD
-249 EDVYCF
+249 EEVSCF
-255 ADKVYEGKGQP
+255 ADKVKQGRGHI

-275 SGSQVLNVESNVIQ
+275 SGSQVLNVESNVIK
-289 FFVGNSEIPGSGSF
+289 FFVGNSEIPGPGHISGN
-303 PGTATYPHTISLR
+303 GTHPHTISVR

-326 FFSSGSYMDLIPPLR
+326 FFSNFSHMDLIPSLR
-341 GTYFLRYVYSF
+341 GNYYLRYVYSF
-352 QSGPFTYFLTVQQV
+352 HSGPFTYFLTVQQV
-366 SRDSQAYH
+366 SKNSQAYH
-374 TRIIR
+374 TRIVR

-384 LVIRRYVE
+384 LVIRRYIE

-397 ISTNKRRR
+397 ISTDKRRR

-424 VGSDVELQKQL
+424 VGNDVELQKQL
-435 KVEEGDDV
+435 KVEEDDDV
-443 LFAAFARGKPNSPDP
+443 LFAAFARGKPNSPEP
-458 TPNSAICVMSLKHI
+458 TANSAVCVMSLKNI
-472 NNMFKMYMH
+472 NTLFKMYMQR
-481 KCNTVEPYHFTGS
+481 CNTVDPYHFTGS
-494 DRKSCYNQTS
+494 DRKSCYNVVRAGRGCVLLCSFSYSRSPNLHFYFLKANANVLFFFLNCQEGTR
-504 SDDCDPHEGIHE
+504 HE
-516 GKEGNYRLQVT
+516 K
-527 QFVQRLEYWH
+527 
-537 KELTNTLVT
+537 
-546 SITVALVHGRA
+546 
-557 VAYLGTSDGRHIQVL
+557 VL

-585 DLRPVSASV
+585 DSRPVSASV
-594 ALLHDDH
+594 ALLDSGHT
-601 SNGAL
+601 NGAL
-606 LMATGNKITKVPLI
+606 LMATGNKITNVPLI

-635 SSRVTECGWC
+635 SSRVTGCGWC
-645 DGRCTRAGD
+645 DGRCTRANQ
-654 CPASVWTQ
+654 CPAPSVWTQ
-662 EYCAPVIHKIFPTS
+662 DYCTPVITKVTTIFPTS
-676 GPIRGST
+676 GVYTIRGST
-683 MVTICGRNF
+683 AVTVCGRNF

-698 SFKASLVSVEV
+698 RFKASLVTVEV

-719 DNMNRWTEMQCS
+719 DSINRCVCLCVWLKEHGAFIFKKCIVSGWSTKYSKVSAWLYIQD
-731 PVFNGNFTPSG
+731 PV
-742 QTVKVTSGHKVA
+742 
-754 KMEGF
+754 
-759 TFVNPAIHEI
+759 IHEI
-769 FPTFGPKSGSTMLTI
+769 FPTFGPKSGNTMLTI
-784 RGAFLDT
+784 RGVFLDA
-791 GNKQEVTVGKSVCK
+791 GNKQQVTVGKAVCK

-820 HAVPTE
+820 HTVPSE
-826 QPVKLTVDSVEYLAP
+826 QPVKLMVDSVERHAP

-849 PIINS
+849 PIINN
-854 IQPSRSFVSGGCTVS
+854 IQPLRSFVRLGSYSFRMSFQFKLV
-869 AHGFFLQSGLQP
+869 P
-881 QMVLTTGQDAEVFHV
+881 FHKLLFSPSV
-896 SCVYG
+896 VANTKLCVYG

-929 VLDGYSTDQWDL
+929 VLDGYSTEQWDL

-984 HSCETLTLVGNTL
+984 HSCESLTLVGNTL

-1042 GCMCVSLLLVML
+1042 GCVCVSLLLLLL
-1054 GMLLMWRRNKHID
+1054 GTLLMWRRNKHID

-1105 YRTTLLEDQGTDR
+1105 YRTTLLE
-1118 PETCRAVP
+1118 AP
-1126 PVYGGNG
+1126 PIYGGNG

-1143 AGGMG
+1143 GGGMS
-1148 IGLGMESELV
+1148 LMMEGELV

-1443 SFSELVS
+1443 SFSDLVS
-1450 RISSIFSSFSGEH
+1450 RISAIFSSFSGEH
-1463 YVLLNTTYVNIDK
+1463 YILLNTTYVNIDK
-1476 LSPYPSLL
+1476 MSPYPSLL
-1484 ASSAAAAAASTLSS
+1484 ASTAS
-1498 NGGSSS
+1498 SSS

-1509 EPSASTSLPCRS
+1509 EPSASTSLPS
-1521 PLFCH
+1521 PSTLFCH

>member
-1 MHQIMRNLN
+1 MN
-10 SEPGRQLQV
+10 
-19 AQDAVSRIRHASRR
+19 
-33 RFGGDGAR
+33 
-41 GHRGGSV
+41 
-48 LLRAVPRPS
+48 PRS
-57 RSRHTDTPHRAHT
+57 
-70 QTKRRRRRKKHTL
+70 
-83 RWNTPLGKC
+83 
-92 VSESLGPTDRSDRMN
+92 
-107 LGLLHATMLLWALC
+107 LHAVMLLWALC
-121 PSALGQCG
+121 PSAQGQCD
-129 KSSENNKL
+129 KSPETNKL

-177 DLTKLSEYHT
+177 NLTKLSEYHT
-187 GPLLANETCGQKP
+187 GPLLPNQTCGQ
-200 TRTGRVDNH
+200 TLTSSGRVDNN

-240 EGTTLKSVD
+240 DDVSPKTVD
-249 EDVYCF
+249 EEVYCF
-255 ADKVYEGKGQP
+255 ADKVRQGKGHP
-266 SDSDVVVSP
+266 IDSDVVVSP
-275 SGSQVLNVESNVIQ
+275 SGSQVLNVESNVIT
-289 FFVGNSEIPGSGSF
+289 FFVGNSEIPGIGNIAGS
-303 PGTATYPHTISLR
+303 ATHPHTISLR

-326 FFSSGSYMDLIPPLR
+326 FFSNHSHMDLIPSLR
-341 GTYFLRYVYSF
+341 GNYYLKYVYSF
-352 QSGPFTYFLTVQQV
+352 HSGPFTYFLTVQRV
-366 SRDSQAYH
+366 SKDSQAYH
-374 TRIIR
+374 TRIVR

-397 ISTNKRRR
+397 ISTDKRRR

-424 VGSDVELQKQL
+424 VGSDVELQRQL

-443 LFAAFARGKPNSPDP
+443 LFAAFARGKPNSPEP
-458 TPNSAICVMSLKHI
+458 TPNSAVCIMSLKHI
-472 NNMFKMYMH
+472 NNMFKMYMQR
-481 KCNTVEPYHFTGS
+481 CNTVDPYHFTGS
-494 DRKSCYNQTS
+494 DKKSCYNVTS
-504 SDDCDPHEGIHE
+504 SDDCDAHEGIHE
-516 GKEGNYRLQVT
+516 GKEGKYHLQVT

-546 SITVALVHGRA
+546 SITVLPVHGRA
-557 VAYLGTSDGRHIQVL
+557 VAYLGTADGRHIQVL
-572 FSRFASPHVNIRL
+572 FSRFASPHVNIHL
-585 DLRPVSASV
+585 DPRPVSASV
-594 ALLHDDH
+594 ALLDTEH
-601 SNGAL
+601 SEGAL

-635 SSRVTECGWC
+635 ASRVTECGWC
-645 DGRCTRAGD
+645 DGRCTRANQ
-654 CPASVWTQ
+654 CPSFSHWTQ
-662 EYCAPVIHKIFPTS
+662 DYCTPVITKIFPTS
-676 GPIRGST
+676 GPIRGNTLVT
-683 MVTICGRNF
+683 MCGRNF

-719 DNMNRWTEMQCS
+719 DNINRWTEMHCS

-742 QTVKVTSGHKVA
+742 HTVKVISGQKVA

-759 TFVNPAIHEI
+759 TFVDPVIHEI
-769 FPTFGPKSGSTMLTI
+769 FPTFGPKSGNTMLTI

-791 GNKQEVTVGKSVCK
+791 GNKREVMIGKAVCK
-805 IQSLSST
+805 IQSLSSS

-820 HAVPTE
+820 HAVPSK
-826 QPVKLTVDSVEYLAP
+826 QPVKLTVDSVERLAP
-841 VLFTYNQD
+841 VMFTYNQD

-854 IQPSRSFVSGGCTVS
+854 IQPSRSFVSGGCTVA

-929 VLDGYSTDQWDL
+929 VLDGYSTEQWDL

-984 HSCETLTLVGNTL
+984 HSCESLILVGNTL
-997 ECTVPTELQAAT
+997 ECTVPTELQAAP

-1042 GCMCVSLLLVML
+1042 GCVCVSALLLLL
-1054 GMLLMWRRNKHID
+1054 GTLLMWRRNKHID
-1067 DLSEVWYDGRGHIQH
+1067 D
-1082 LDRLANARSVSP
+1082 
-1094 TNEMVSHESVD
+1094 
-1105 YRTTLLEDQGTDR
+1105 QGTDR
-1118 PETCRAVP
+1118 PETCRAAP
-1126 PVYGGNG
+1126 PIYGGNG

-1143 AGGMG
+1143 GGGM
-1148 IGLGMESELV
+1148 GLGMEGELV

-1443 SFSELVS
+1443 SFSELVA
-1450 RISSIFSSFSGEH
+1450 RISAIFSSFSGEH

-1476 LSPYPSLL
+1476 MSPYPSLL
-1484 ASSAAAAAASTLSS
+1484 ASTSTGTTASF
-1498 NGGSSS
+1498 SSS
-1504 SSSSS
+1504 SSSD
-1509 EPSASTSLPCRS
+1509 PTTSTSLPTQS

-1526 VERDCCT
+1526 VERECCT

>member
-1 MHQIMRNLN
+1 MK
-10 SEPGRQLQV
+10 
-19 AQDAVSRIRHASRR
+19 
-33 RFGGDGAR
+33 
-41 GHRGGSV
+41 
-48 LLRAVPRPS
+48 PS
-57 RSRHTDTPHRAHT
+57 P
-70 QTKRRRRRKKHTL
+70 
-83 RWNTPLGKC
+83 
-92 VSESLGPTDRSDRMN
+92 
-107 LGLLHATMLLWALC
+107 LHAVMLLWALC
-121 PSALGQCG
+121 PSAQGQCD
-129 KSSENNKL
+129 KSSETDKL

-142 YELPTFTADFPIQNM
+142 YELPTFAAEFPIQNM

-177 DLTKLSEYHT
+177 NLTKLSEYHT
-187 GPLLANETCGQKP
+187 GPLLANQTCGQKLN
-200 TRTGRVDNH
+200 GSSSSGGEDNH

-240 EGTTLKSVD
+240 DDTGPKNVH

-255 ADKVYEGKGQP
+255 ANKVEQGKGHP
-266 SDSDVVVSP
+266 GDSDVVVGP
-275 SGSQVLNVESNVIQ
+275 AGSQVLNVESNIIK
-289 FFVGNSEIPGSGSF
+289 FFVGNSEIPGFVNPNGS
-303 PGTATYPHTISLR
+303 ATQPHTISLR

-326 FFSSGSYMDLIPPLR
+326 FFSSHSYMDLIPSLR
-341 GTYFLRYVYSF
+341 GNYYLRYVYSF
-352 QSGPFTYFLTVQQV
+352 HSGPFTYFLTVQQV
-366 SRDSQAYH
+366 NKDLQAYH
-374 TRIIR
+374 TRIVR

-384 LVIRRYVE
+384 LDIRRYVE

-397 ISTNKRRR
+397 ISTDKRRR

-424 VGSDVELQKQL
+424 VGNDVELQKQL

-443 LFAAFARGKPNSPDP
+443 LFAAFARGKPNSPEP
-458 TPNSAICVMSLKHI
+458 SPKSAVCIMSLKHI
-472 NNMFKMYMH
+472 NNMFKMYMQS
-481 KCNTVEPYHFTGS
+481 CSTVDPYHFTGS
-494 DRKSCYNQTS
+494 DKNFCQSFVVDLGCLFSAGKLSCWLEKLSQ
-504 SDDCDPHEGIHE
+504 
-516 GKEGNYRLQVT
+516 
-527 QFVQRLEYWH
+527 LEYWH

-546 SITVALVHGRA
+546 SITVVPVHGRA
-557 VAYLGTSDGRHIQVL
+557 VVYLGTADGRHIQVL

-585 DLRPVSASV
+585 DSRPVSASV
-594 ALLHDDH
+594 ALLAADP
-601 SNGAL
+601 SAGAL

-620 GPGCGQLTTCTSCLL
+620 GPGCDQLTTCTSCLL

-645 DGRCTRAGD
+645 DGRCTRVHQ
-654 CPASVWTQ
+654 CSSPSVWTQ
-662 EYCAPVIHKIFPTS
+662 DNCTPVITKVFPSS

-683 MVTICGRNF
+683 IMTMCGQNF

-698 SFKASLVSVEV
+698 SFKASLITIEV

-719 DNMNRWTEMQCS
+719 DYINRCVVVFALVHTGGLCVQD
-731 PVFNGNFTPSG
+731 PV
-742 QTVKVTSGHKVA
+742 
-754 KMEGF
+754 
-759 TFVNPAIHEI
+759 IHEI
-769 FPTFGPKSGSTMLTI
+769 FPTFGPTSGNTMLTI

-791 GNKQEVTVGKSVCK
+791 GNKREVTIGKAACK
-805 IQSLSST
+805 IQSLSAS

-820 HAVPTE
+820 HAALSDE
-826 QPVKLTVDSVEYLAP
+826 PVKLTVDSVERHAP
-841 VLFTYNQD
+841 MPFTYNPD
-849 PIINS
+849 PVIVS
-854 IQPSRSFVSGGCTVS
+854 IQPSRSFVSGGCTVA
-869 AHGFFLQSGLQP
+869 AHGSFLQSGLQP
-881 QMVLTTGQDAEVFHV
+881 QMVLTTGQDA
-896 SCVYG
+896 

-929 VLDGYSTDQWDL
+929 VLDGYLTAQRDL

-955 SKDNKSIVELKG
+955 SKDNKSIVELKVQQYYNVTKG
-967 DRMDREAMKC
+967 SVLNKE
-977 QVLTVSN
+977 VLTVSN
-984 HSCETLTLVGNTL
+984 HSCESLTLVGNTL
-997 ECTVPTELQAAT
+997 ECTVPNELQAAT
-1009 AKELQVE
+1009 SKELQVE

-1042 GCMCVSLLLVML
+1042 GCVCVSLLLLLL
-1054 GMLLMWRRNKHID
+1054 GTLLMWRRNKHID

-1105 YRTTLLEDQGTDR
+1105 YRTTLLEGTPPLIQPLTSDPR
-1118 PETCRAVP
+1118 PHLL
-1126 PVYGGNG
+1126 
-1133 ELLSPRLGAL
+1133 LLSRSGLVALG
-1143 AGGMG
+1143 GGV
-1148 IGLGMESELV
+1148 GLGMEGELV

-1240 KEGIIMKDFSHPN
+1240 KEGIIMKDFSHLN

-1280 RNFIRDEGHNPTVKD
+1280 RNFIRNEGHNPTVKD
-1295 LMGFGLQVARG
+1295 LMGFGLQVAKG

-1347 EYYSVHNKSGV
+1347 EYYSIHNKSGV

-1426 LYTVMIECW
+1426 LYTVMIECFFRPAPLLRPLHLHVPA
-1435 HPKPERRP
+1435 HPVPLPLPRGARLLHLRSEAEGSDAMKNYCIDLPNTGHCVLRRENAAVTVH
-1443 SFSELVS
+1443 SMYIDSSTFS
-1450 RISSIFSSFSGEH
+1450 
-1463 YVLLNTTYVNIDK
+1463 NI
-1476 LSPYPSLL
+1476 PGRRAP
-1484 ASSAAAAAASTLSS
+1484 
-1498 NGGSSS
+1498 
-1504 SSSSS
+1504 
-1509 EPSASTSLPCRS
+1509 P
-1521 PLFCH
+1521 
-1526 VERDCCT
+1526 

>member
-1 MHQIMRNLN
+1 
-10 SEPGRQLQV
+10 
-19 AQDAVSRIRHASRR
+19 
-33 RFGGDGAR
+33 
-41 GHRGGSV
+41 
-48 LLRAVPRPS
+48 
-57 RSRHTDTPHRAHT
+57 
-70 QTKRRRRRKKHTL
+70 
-83 RWNTPLGKC
+83 
-92 VSESLGPTDRSDRMN
+92 MN
-107 LGLLHATMLLWALC
+107 LLLPPPPPLLLLLLLWA
-121 PSALGQCG
+121 SASGAQSQCDQ
-129 KSSENNKL
+129 SPESVRL

-142 YELPTFTADFPIQNM
+142 YDALPTFTADSPIQNM
-157 VTLDGIIYVGAV
+157 VTLDGLVYVGAV

-177 DLTKLSEYHT
+177 NLTKLSEYRT
-187 GPLLANETCGQKP
+187 GPLLANQTCGRAP
-200 TRTGRVDNH
+200 GGNATSPGGLVDNH
-209 NIALVVENIYDK
+209 NLALVVENIYDK
-221 GLYSCGSADNG
+221 GLYSCGSADRG
-232 VCRRHVLD
+232 VCRRHVLND
-240 EGTTLKSVD
+240 GVSAMTVD
-249 EDVYCF
+249 EQVYCF
-255 ADKVYEGKGQP
+255 AERVSEGRGQP
-266 SDSDVVVSP
+266 PESDVVVGAA
-275 SGSQVLNVESNVIQ
+275 GSQVLNVESNVIK
-289 FFVGNSEIPGSGSF
+289 FFVGNSEVPGVGRRA
-303 PGTATYPHTISLR
+303 GEGAEPHTISMR

-326 FFSSGSYMDLIPPLR
+326 FFSGRSYMDLAAGLR
-341 GTYFLRYVYSF
+341 GRYYLRYVHSF
-352 QSGPFTYFLTVQQV
+352 HSGPFAYFLTVQQV
-366 SRDSQAYH
+366 TKDSPSYH
-374 TRIIR
+374 TRIVR

-384 LVIRRYVE
+384 QDIRRYVE

-397 ISTNKRRR
+397 IGTDKRRR
-405 RSTEDVKV
+405 RSSSEEVKV
-413 FNILQAAHVTK
+413 FNILQAAHVAK
-424 VGSDVELQKQL
+424 VSGDAELQRQL
-435 KVEEGDDV
+435 KVEEDDDV
-443 LFAAFARGKPNSPDP
+443 LFAAFARSRPGSPEP
-458 TPNSAICVMSLKHI
+458 MAGSAVCAMSLKHI
-472 NNMFKMYMH
+472 NNMFKMYMQRCH
-481 KCNTVEPYHFTGS
+481 TVEPYHFTGS
-494 DRKSCYNQTS
+494 NNKSCYNVSS
-504 SDDCDPHEGIHE
+504 SDDCDAHEGIHE
-516 GKEGNYRLQVT
+516 GREGHYRLQVT

-537 KELTNTLVT
+537 KELSDTLVT
-546 SITVALVHGRA
+546 SIHVAQVHGRA
-557 VAYLGTSDGRHIQVL
+557 VAYLGTADGRHIQVV
-572 FSRFASPHVNIRL
+572 FSRFASPHVNFQL
-585 DLRPVSASV
+585 DSRPVSSSV
-594 ALLHDDH
+594 MLQDADQ
-601 SNGAL
+601 SGGAL
-606 LMATGNKITKVPLI
+606 LVATGNKITKVPLI
-620 GPGCGQLTTCTSCLL
+620 GPGCSQLTSCTSCLL

-645 DGRCTRAGD
+645 HGRCTRASQ
-654 CPASVWTQ
+654 CPASSGWTQ
-662 EYCAPVIHKIFPTS
+662 DYCTPVITKVVPTS

-683 MVTICGRNF
+683 TVTVCGRNF

-698 SFKASLVSVEV
+698 SFKTSLVAVEV
-709 AGAPCKLPRQ
+709 GGAPCKLPRQ
-719 DNMNRWTEMQCS
+719 DYVNRWTEIQCS
-731 PVFNGNFTPSG
+731 PAFSGNFTPSG
-742 QTVKVTSGHKVA
+742 STVKVTSGHWVA
-754 KMEGF
+754 RTEGF
-759 TFVNPAIHEI
+759 TFVDPVIHEI
-769 FPTFGPKSGSTMLTI
+769 FPTFGPKSGNTMLTI

-791 GNKQEVTVGKSVCK
+791 GNRREVTIGKAACN
-805 IQSLSST
+805 IQSLSAS

-820 HAVPTE
+820 
-826 QPVKLTVDSVEYLAP
+826 QPHPSQQLVKLKVDSVERRAP
-841 VLFTYNQD
+841 TPFTYNQD
-849 PIINS
+849 PVIKS
-854 IQPSRSFVSGGCTVS
+854 IQPSRSFVSGGCTVA
-869 AHGFFLQSGLQP
+869 AHGLFLQSGLQP
-881 QMVLTTGQDAEVFHV
+881 QMVLTTGQDAAVFHV

-915 KLALQPP
+915 KLGLQPP

-984 HSCETLTLVGNTL
+984 HSCESLTLEGNTL
-997 ECTVPTELQAAT
+997 ECTVPTELQAT
-1009 AKELQVE
+1009 SSKELQVE
-1016 WRQADSIR
+1016 WRQADTIR
-1024 HLGKVTLAQE
+1024 YLGILMLAKE

-1042 GCMCVSLLLVML
+1042 GCVCVSLLLFLL
-1054 GMLLMWRRNKHID
+1054 GALLLWRRNKRID
-1067 DLSEVWYDGRGHIQH
+1067 DPPEVWYDSRGHIQH
-1082 LDRLANARSVSP
+1082 LDRLANARSISP
-1094 TNEMVSHESVD
+1094 TNELVSHESVD
-1105 YRTTLLEDQGTDR
+1105 YRTNLLEDQGTDR
-1118 PETCRAVP
+1118 PETCRAAP
-1126 PVYGGNG
+1126 PIYGGNG
-1133 ELLSPRLGAL
+1133 ELLSPRLRAL
-1143 AGGMG
+1143 GVGVA
-1148 IGLGMESELV
+1148 MEGELV

-1195 NQVIGRGHFGC
+1195 NQIIGRGHFGC

-1402 NSFDITVFL
+1402 NSFDITIFL

-1450 RISSIFSSFSGEH
+1450 RIAAIFSSFSGEH
-1463 YVLLNTTYVNIDK
+1463 YILLNTTYVNIDK
-1476 LSPYPSLL
+1476 MSPYPSLL
-1484 ASSAAAAAASTLSS
+1484 ACGSASTSTSS
-1498 NGGSSS
+1498 PASTSTSSS

-1509 EPSASTSLPCRS
+1509 PSSRPSASTSLPTQS

>member
-1 MHQIMRNLN
+1 
-10 SEPGRQLQV
+10 
-19 AQDAVSRIRHASRR
+19 
-33 RFGGDGAR
+33 
-41 GHRGGSV
+41 
-48 LLRAVPRPS
+48 
-57 RSRHTDTPHRAHT
+57 
-70 QTKRRRRRKKHTL
+70 
-83 RWNTPLGKC
+83 
-92 VSESLGPTDRSDRMN
+92 MN
-107 LGLLHATMLLWALC
+107 LSSLYAIMLLMGLC
-121 PSALGQCG
+121 HSVKARCD
-129 KSSENNKL
+129 KSSEMIKL

-177 DLTKLSEYHT
+177 NLTKLSEYHT
-187 GPLLANETCGQKP
+187 GPLFANETCGHTQ
-200 TRTGRVDNH
+200 TRTSGKTDNH
-209 NIALVVENIYDK
+209 NIALVVENMYDK

-240 EGTTLKSVD
+240 DDGIALKTVG
-249 EDVYCF
+249 EHVYCF
-255 ADKVYEGKGQP
+255 ADKVEPGKGHP
-266 SDSDVVVSP
+266 SDPDVVVSP
-275 SGSQVLNVESNVIQ
+275 SGSQVLNVESNVIK
-289 FFVGNSEIPGSGSF
+289 FFVGNSEIPGIRNISDN
-303 PGTATYPHTISLR
+303 GTHPHTISLR

-326 FFSSGSYMDLIPPLR
+326 FFSNSSHMDLIPSLR
-341 GTYFLRYVYSF
+341 GNYYLRYVYTF
-352 QSGPFTYFLTVQQV
+352 HSGPFTYFLTVQRV
-366 SRDSQAYH
+366 SKDSQAYH
-374 TRIIR
+374 TRIVR

-384 LVIRRYVE
+384 SVIRRYVE

-397 ISTNKRRR
+397 ISTDKRRR
-405 RSTEDVKV
+405 RSAEDIKV

-424 VGSDVELQKQL
+424 VGNDVELL
-435 KVEEGDDV
+435 KLNLKEGDDV
-443 LFAAFARGKPNSPDP
+443 LFAAFARGKPKSPEP
-458 TPNSAICVMSLKHI
+458 TPNSAVCAISLKNI
-472 NNMFKMYMH
+472 NSMFKRLMVE
-481 KCNTVEPYHFTGS
+481 CNTVEPYHFTGS
-494 DRKSCYNQTS
+494 DKKSCYTVTS

-516 GKEGNYRLQVT
+516 GKEGVYRLQVT

-537 KELTNTLVT
+537 KDLTNTLVT
-546 SITVALVHGRA
+546 SINVVPVHGRT
-557 VAYLGTSDGRHIQVL
+557 VAYLGTADGRHIQVL
-572 FSRFASPHVNIRL
+572 FSRFTSPHVNIRL
-585 DLRPVSASV
+585 DSRPVSASV
-594 ALLHDDH
+594 PLLDDSD
-601 SNGAL
+601 SNGAML
-606 LMATGNKITKVPLI
+606 VATGNKITKIPLI
-620 GPGCGQLTTCTSCLL
+620 GPGCGHLTTCTACLL

-645 DGRCTRAGD
+645 DGRCTRRNQ
-654 CPASVWTQ
+654 CPSSSMWTQ
-662 EYCAPVIHKIFPTS
+662 EYCLPVITKVFPTS
-676 GPIRGST
+676 GPVRGST
-683 MVTICGRNF
+683 ALTICGQNF

-698 SFKASLVSVEV
+698 SFKVSLVTVEV
-709 AGAPCKLPRQ
+709 AGVPCKLPRQ
-719 DNMNRWTEMQCS
+719 ENINRGAGCSWTEMQCS
-731 PVFNGNFTPSG
+731 PTFNGNFTPSG
-742 QTVKVTSGHKVA
+742 HTTKVTSGHKVA
-754 KMEGF
+754 TMEGF
-759 TFVNPAIHEI
+759 TFVDPVIDEI
-769 FPTFGPKSGSTMLTI
+769 FPAFGPKSGNTMLTI

-791 GNKQEVTVGKSVCK
+791 GNKQEVTVGKGACK

-820 HAVPTE
+820 HAVPSE
-826 QPVKLTVDSVEYLAP
+826 QPVKLTVDSVERYAP
-841 VLFTYNQD
+841 MLFTYNQD
-849 PIINS
+849 PIIDS

-881 QMVLTTGQDAEVFHV
+881 QMVLTTGQDAAVFHV

-929 VLDGYSTDQWDL
+929 VLDGYLTDQWDL

-984 HSCETLTLVGNTL
+984 HSCESLTLKGNTL
-997 ECTVPTELQAAT
+997 ECTVPTQLQATT

-1024 HLGKVTLAQE
+1024 HLGKVTLAKE

-1042 GCMCVSLLLVML
+1042 GCVCVSLLLLLL
-1054 GMLLMWRRNKHID
+1054 GMVLMWRRNKHID

-1105 YRTTLLEDQGTDR
+1105 YRTTLLEDQGADR
-1118 PETCRAVP
+1118 PETCRAAP

-1143 AGGMG
+1143 GGGMS
-1148 IGLGMESELV
+1148 LAMEGELM

-1181 QHVVIAREQLLLHL
+1181 QHVVIAREKLMLHL
-1195 NQVIGRGHFGC
+1195 NQIIGRGHFGC

-1280 RNFIRDEGHNPTVKD
+1280 RNFIRDEAHNPTVKD

-1450 RISSIFSSFSGEH
+1450 SISAIFSSFSGEH

-1484 ASSAAAAAASTLSS
+1484 ASTASSS
-1498 NGGSSS
+1498 TSSS
-1504 SSSSS
+1504 SSTS
-1509 EPSASTSLPCRS
+1509 EPCTSTSLPS
-1521 PLFCH
+1521 HSTLFCH

>member
-1 MHQIMRNLN
+1 MN
-10 SEPGRQLQV
+10 
-19 AQDAVSRIRHASRR
+19 RR
-33 RFGGDGAR
+33 
-41 GHRGGSV
+41 S
-48 LLRAVPRPS
+48 
-57 RSRHTDTPHRAHT
+57 
-70 QTKRRRRRKKHTL
+70 
-83 RWNTPLGKC
+83 
-92 VSESLGPTDRSDRMN
+92 
-107 LGLLHATMLLWALC
+107 LHAVMLLWVLC
-121 PSALGQCG
+121 PDAKSQCD
-129 KSSENNKL
+129 KSSQTTAL
-137 NLSVT
+137 DLSIS

-157 VTLDGIIYVGAV
+157 VTLDGIVYVGAV

-177 DLTKLSEYHT
+177 NLTKLSEYHT
-187 GPLLANETCGQKP
+187 GPLLANETCGKKLP
-200 TRTGRVDNH
+200 GESVGGRVDNH
-209 NIALVVENIYDK
+209 NIALVLENIYDK

-232 VCRRHVLD
+232 ICRRHVLYD
-240 EGTTLKSVD
+240 DISPKTVD
-249 EDVYCF
+249 EQVSCF
-255 ADKVYEGKGQP
+255 VDKARQRKGQP
-266 SDSDVVVSP
+266 SDLDVVVSP
-275 SGSQVLNVESNVIQ
+275 SGSQVLNVESNVMK
-289 FFVGNSEIPGSGSF
+289 FFVGNSEIPGFGNVSG
-303 PGTATYPHTISLR
+303 PATHPHTISLR
-316 KMKTSQNGFT
+316 KMKTSQDGFT
-326 FFSSGSYMDLIPPLR
+326 FFSARSHMDLIPPLR
-341 GTYFLRYVYSF
+341 GNYYLRYVYSF
-352 QSGPFTYFLTVQQV
+352 HSGPFTYFLTVQQV
-366 SRDSQAYH
+366 NRDSQAYH
-374 TRIIR
+374 TRIVR

-384 LVIRRYVE
+384 LEIRRYVE

-397 ISTNKRRR
+397 ISTDKRRR
-405 RSTEDVKV
+405 RSVEDMKV

-424 VGSDVELQKQL
+424 VGGDVELQKQL
-435 KVEEGDDV
+435 KVEEADDV
-443 LFAAFARGKPNSPDP
+443 LFAAFARGKPNSPEP
-458 TPNSAICVMSLKHI
+458 TANSAVCIMSLNHI
-472 NNMFKMYMH
+472 NNMFKMYMQR
-481 KCNTVEPYHFTGS
+481 CNTVDPYHFTGS
-494 DRKSCYNQTS
+494 VKKSCYNVSS
-504 SDDCDPHEGIHE
+504 SDDCGPHEGIHL
-516 GKEGNYRLQVT
+516 GKEGEYRLQVT

-546 SITVALVHGRA
+546 SITVVPVHGRA
-557 VAYLGTSDGRHIQVL
+557 VAYLGTADGRHIQVL
-572 FSRFASPHVNIRL
+572 FSRVATPHVNVHL

-594 ALLHDDH
+594 ALLDANGSD
-601 SNGAL
+601 GAL
-606 LMATGNKITKVPLI
+606 LMATGNKITRVPLI

-645 DGRCTRAGD
+645 DGRCTRAD
-654 CPASVWTQ
+654 QCPSSSLWTQ
-662 EYCAPVIHKIFPTS
+662 EYCTPVITKVFPPS

-683 MVTICGRNF
+683 VVTMCGSSF
-692 GFDKTE
+692 GFDKSE
-698 SFKASLVSVEV
+698 SFKASMVTVEV
-709 AGAPCKLPRQ
+709 GGAPCRLPRQ
-719 DNMNRWTEMQCS
+719 DNINRWTEMQCS
-731 PVFNGNFTPSG
+731 PVFSGNFTPSG
-742 QTVKVTSGHKVA
+742 HAVKVTSGHKVA
-754 KMEGF
+754 TMEGF
-759 TFVNPAIHEI
+759 TFVDPVIHEI
-769 FPTFGPKSGSTMLTI
+769 FPTFGPKSGNTMLTI

-791 GNKQEVTVGKSVCK
+791 GNKREVTIGKAACK
-805 IQSLSST
+805 IQSVSST

-820 HAVPTE
+820 HAVPSK
-826 QPVKLTVDSVEYLAP
+826 QPVKLTVDSVERHAP
-841 VLFTYNQD
+841 TPFTFNQD

-881 QMVLTTGQDAEVFHV
+881 QMVLTTGQDAKVFHV

-929 VLDGYSTDQWDL
+929 VLDGFYTDQWDL
-941 IYVEDPLFQDPKLT
+941 IYVEDPQFQDPKLT

-967 DRMDREAMKC
+967 DHMDREAMKC

-984 HSCETLTLVGNTL
+984 HSCESLILIGNTL
-997 ECTVPTELQAAT
+997 QCTVPNELQAAT

-1034 QDYTGLIV
+1034 PDYTGLIV
-1042 GCMCVSLLLVML
+1042 GCVCVSLLLLLL
-1054 GMLLMWRRNKHID
+1054 GTLLMWRRNKHID
-1067 DLSEVWYDGRGHIQH
+1067 D
-1082 LDRLANARSVSP
+1082 
-1094 TNEMVSHESVD
+1094 
-1105 YRTTLLEDQGTDR
+1105 QGMDR
-1118 PETCRAVP
+1118 PETCRGAP
-1126 PVYGGNG
+1126 PIYGGNG
-1133 ELLSPRLGAL
+1133 ELLSPRLGRL
-1143 AGGMG
+1143 GGG
-1148 IGLGMESELV
+1148 LSLGMEGELV

-1411 LQGRRL
+1411 MQGRRL

-1443 SFSELVS
+1443 SFSELES
-1450 RISSIFSSFSGEH
+1450 RISAIFSSFSGEH
-1463 YVLLNTTYVNIDK
+1463 YVLLNTTYVNIEK
-1476 LSPYPSLL
+1476 MSPYQPLL
-1484 ASSAAAAAASTLSS
+1484 SSSTSTNASSSL
-1498 NGGSSS
+1498 SSS
-1504 SSSSS
+1504 SD
-1509 EPSASTSLPCRS
+1509 PSTSTSLPTQSAFFFRA
-1521 PLFCH
+1521 
-1526 VERDCCT
+1526 ERECCT

>member
-1 MHQIMRNLN
+1 MNLCT
-10 SEPGRQLQV
+10 L
-19 AQDAVSRIRHASRR
+19 DAVRV
-33 RFGGDGAR
+33 
-41 GHRGGSV
+41 SV
-48 LLRAVPRPS
+48 
-57 RSRHTDTPHRAHT
+57 
-70 QTKRRRRRKKHTL
+70 
-83 RWNTPLGKC
+83 
-92 VSESLGPTDRSDRMN
+92 
-107 LGLLHATMLLWALC
+107 LLWALSPGATGDC
-121 PSALGQCG
+121 DKPPESA
-129 KSSENNKL
+129 KL

-142 YELPTFTADFPIQNM
+142 YDLPTFTADSEIENM
-157 VTLDGIIYVGAV
+157 VMLNGTIYVGAV
-169 NRIYALAP
+169 NRIYALSPGLA
-177 DLTKLSEYHT
+177 KLSEYHT
-187 GPLLANETCGQKP
+187 GNRTCDRKRDNVGGANGA
-200 TRTGRVDNH
+200 DNR
-209 NIALVVENIYDK
+209 NIALVVETIYDK
-221 GLYSCGSADNG
+221 GLYSCGSADHG

-240 EGTTLKSVD
+240 DGTGLKPVD
-249 EDVYCF
+249 EEVYCF
-255 ADKVYEGKGQP
+255 SDYRDRGQP
-266 SDSDVVVSP
+266 SDPNLVTSP
-275 SGSQVLNVESNVIQ
+275 SGSQVLNVESNIIQ
-289 FFVGNSEIPGSGSF
+289 FFVGNSEIPGVGNLSR
-303 PGTATYPHTISLR
+303 TATEPHTISVR

-326 FFSSGSYMDLIPPLR
+326 FFSNRSYMDLIPSLR
-341 GTYFLRYVYSF
+341 GNYYLRYVYSF
-352 QSGPFTYFLTVQQV
+352 HSGPFTYFLTVQRV

-374 TRIIR
+374 TRIVR

-384 LVIRRYVE
+384 LEIRRYVE
-392 MPLEC
+392 MPLQC
-397 ISTNKRRR
+397 ISTDKRRR
-405 RSTEDVKV
+405 RSTEGLKM
-413 FNILQAAHVTK
+413 FNVLQAAHVTK
-424 VGSDVELQKQL
+424 VGHDSELKMQL

-443 LFAAFARGKPNSPDP
+443 LFAAFARSKPKSPEP
-458 TPNSAICVMSLKHI
+458 TANSAVCAISLKNI
-472 NNMFKMYMH
+472 NNLFKMYMQS
-481 KCNTVEPYHFTGS
+481 CNTVDPYHFTGS
-494 DRKSCYNQTS
+494 DKMSCYNKS
-504 SDDCDPHEGIHE
+504 STDDCGLHEGIHE
-516 GKEGNYRLQVT
+516 GKEGEYRLEVT
-527 QFVQRLEYWH
+527 QFVQRLEYWY

-546 SITVALVHGRA
+546 SITVVPVHGRT
-557 VAYLGTSDGRHIQVL
+557 VAYLGTADGRHIQVL
-572 FSRFASPHVNIRL
+572 FSRTASPHVNIRL
-585 DLRPVSASV
+585 DTRPVSPSV
-594 ALLHDDH
+594 VLLDPHGP
-601 SNGAL
+601 NGAL
-606 LMATGNKITKVPLI
+606 LLATGNKITKVPLI
-620 GPGCGQLTTCTSCLL
+620 GPGCSQLTTCTSCLL
-635 SSRVTECGWC
+635 STAVTGCGWC
-645 DGRCTRAGD
+645 DGHCTRANQ
-654 CPASVWTQ
+654 CPSSSTWTQ
-662 EYCAPVIHKIFPTS
+662 DYCTPVITKIWPTS

-683 MVTICGRNF
+683 VVTICGQNF
-692 GFDKTE
+692 GFDKME
-698 SFKASLVSVEV
+698 SFKASLVTVEV
-709 AGAPCKLPRQ
+709 AGATCKLSRQ
-719 DNMNRWTEMQCS
+719 DHVNRLTELQCS
-731 PVFNGNFTPSG
+731 PASSGNFTPSG
-742 QTVKVTSGHKVA
+742 HTVKVTSGHKIA

-759 TFVNPAIHEI
+759 SFVDPVIQEI
-769 FPTFGPKSGSTMLTI
+769 FPEFGPKSGGTMLTI
-784 RGAFLDT
+784 RGAFLDS
-791 GNKQEVTVGKSVCK
+791 GSRREVTVGKTVCK
-805 IQSLSST
+805 IQSVSSS
-812 MLTCKTPP
+812 MLTCKTPA
-820 HAVPTE
+820 HANRSK
-826 QPVKLTVDSVEYLAP
+826 QPVKLTVDSVVRHAP
-841 VLFTYNQD
+841 IPFTYNDD

-854 IQPSRSFVSGGCTVS
+854 IQPSRSFISGGCTVS

-881 QMVLTTGQDAEVFHV
+881 QMVLTAPHDAEVFHV
-896 SCVYG
+896 SCVYA

-929 VLDGYSTDQWDL
+929 VLDGFSTPQWDL

-955 SKDNKSIVELKG
+955 SKDNKSIVELRG
-967 DRMDREAMKC
+967 DRMDTEAMKC

-984 HSCETLTLVGNTL
+984 YSCESLILVGNTL
-997 ECTVPTELQAAT
+997 ECTVPTELQAT
-1009 AKELQVE
+1009 SAKELQVE

-1042 GCMCVSLLLVML
+1042 GCCCVSLLLLLL
-1054 GMLLMWRRNKHID
+1054 GTLLMWRRNKHID
-1067 DLSEVWYDGRGHIQH
+1067 DLSEVWYDGRAHIQH

-1105 YRTTLLEDQGTDR
+1105 YRTTLLEDQGVDR
-1118 PETCRAVP
+1118 PETCRGAP
-1126 PVYGGNG
+1126 PIYGGNG

-1143 AGGMG
+1143 VGGMG
-1148 IGLGMESELV
+1148 LGAEGELV

-1172 LHPDLLTEV
+1172 LHPDLLKEV

-1364 MALESLQTHKFTT
+1364 MALESLQTHKFTP

-1426 LYTVMIECW
+1426 LYMVMIECW

-1450 RISSIFSSFSGEH
+1450 RISAIFASFSGEH
-1463 YVLLNTTYVNIDK
+1463 YVLLNTTYVNINK
-1476 LSPYPSLL
+1476 MSPYPSLL
-1484 ASSAAAAAASTLSS
+1484 ASSSTSFSPSS
-1498 NGGSSS
+1498 
-1504 SSSSS
+1504 
-1509 EPSASTSLPCRS
+1509 PSTSTSLPS
-1521 PLFCH
+1521 PSHIGRL
-1526 VERDCCT
+1526 ERDCCT

>member
-1 MHQIMRNLN
+1 TRFPPLLF
-10 SEPGRQLQV
+10 PGVQ
-19 AQDAVSRIRHASRR
+19 
-33 RFGGDGAR
+33 
-41 GHRGGSV
+41 
-48 LLRAVPRPS
+48 
-57 RSRHTDTPHRAHT
+57 
-70 QTKRRRRRKKHTL
+70 
-83 RWNTPLGKC
+83 
-92 VSESLGPTDRSDRMN
+92 
-107 LGLLHATMLLWALC
+107 
-121 PSALGQCG
+121 GQCD
-129 KSSENNKL
+129 KSSETSKL

-157 VTLDGIIYVGAV
+157 VTLDGIIYVGTV

-177 DLTKLSEYHT
+177 NLTKLSEYRT
-187 GPLLANETCGQKP
+187 GPLHANETCGQRGTG
-200 TRTGRVDNH
+200 TRSNGTVDNH

-221 GLYSCGSADNG
+221 GLYSCGSADKG

-240 EGTTLKSVD
+240 DDISPKTVD
-249 EDVYCF
+249 EEVYCF
-255 ADKVYEGKGQP
+255 ADKVGRGRGQP

-275 SGSQVLNVESNVIQ
+275 SGSQVLNVESNVIK
-289 FFVGNSEIPGSGSF
+289 FFVGNSEIPGSGNESSH
-303 PGTATYPHTISLR
+303 PHTISLR

-326 FFSSGSYMDLIPPLR
+326 FFSNHSYMDLIPSLR
-341 GTYFLRYVYSF
+341 GNYYLRYVYSF
-352 QSGPFTYFLTVQQV
+352 HSGPFTYFLTVQRV

-374 TRIIR
+374 TRIVR

-384 LVIRRYVE
+384 LVIRRYIE

-397 ISTNKRRR
+397 ISTDKRRR
-405 RSTEDVKV
+405 RSTEEMKV

-424 VGSDVELQKQL
+424 VGNDIELLKQL

-443 LFAAFARGKPNSPDP
+443 LFAAFARGKPDSPEP
-458 TPNSAICVMSLKHI
+458 TPNSAVCVMSLKHL
-472 NNMFKMYMH
+472 NNMFKIYMQ
-481 KCNTVEPYHFTGS
+481 KCNTVDPYHFTAS
-494 DRKSCYNQTS
+494 DKKSCYNS
-504 SDDCDPHEGIHE
+504 SRTVLLNASDSECRPS
-516 GKEGNYRLQVT
+516 YRLQVT

-546 SITVALVHGRA
+546 SITVVPVHGRT
-557 VAYLGTSDGRHIQVL
+557 VAYLGTADGRHIQVL

-585 DLRPVSASV
+585 DPSPVSSSV
-594 ALLHDDH
+594 ALLDDNN
-601 SNGAL
+601 SEGSL

-635 SSRVTECGWC
+635 SSRVTDCGWC
-645 DGRCTRAGD
+645 DGRCTRAHQ

-662 EYCAPVIHKIFPTS
+662 QHCTPVITKVFPAS

-683 MVTICGRNF
+683 AVTICGRNF
-692 GFDKTE
+692 GFDRTE
-698 SFKASLVSVEV
+698 SFKIIKISLLMKDLLN
-709 AGAPCKLPRQ
+709 ACKCICPVVIQ
-719 DNMNRWTEMQCS
+719 D
-731 PVFNGNFTPSG
+731 PV
-742 QTVKVTSGHKVA
+742 
-754 KMEGF
+754 
-759 TFVNPAIHEI
+759 IHEI
-769 FPTFGPKSGSTMLTI
+769 FPTFGPKSGNTMLTI

-791 GNKQEVTVGKSVCK
+791 GNKRDVTVGKAACK
-805 IQSLSST
+805 ILSLSPT

-820 HAVPTE
+820 HAVPSD
-826 QPVKLTVDSVEYLAP
+826 QPVKLTVDSVERLAP

-881 QMVLTTGQDAEVFHV
+881 QMVLTTGQDAKVFHV

-984 HSCETLTLVGNTL
+984 HSCESLTLVGNTL

-1009 AKELQVE
+1009 SKELQVE
-1016 WRQADSIR
+1016 WRQADSIK

-1034 QDYTGLIV
+1034 QDFTGLIV
-1042 GCMCVSLLLVML
+1042 GCVCVSLLLL
-1054 GMLLMWRRNKHID
+1054 LLATLLMWRRNKHID

-1105 YRTTLLEDQGTDR
+1105 YRTTLLE
-1118 PETCRAVP
+1118 AAP
-1126 PVYGGNG
+1126 PIYGGNG

-1143 AGGMG
+1143 GGGMG
-1148 IGLGMESELV
+1148 IGLGMEGELV

-1280 RNFIRDEGHNPTVKD
+1280 RNFIRDEAHNPTVKD

-1402 NSFDITVFL
+1402 NSFDITVYL

-1450 RISSIFSSFSGEH
+1450 RISAIFSSFSGEH

-1476 LSPYPSLL
+1476 MSPYPSLL
-1484 ASSAAAAAASTLSS
+1484 ASSSSSPTTTITAPSSPSPSS
-1498 NGGSSS
+1498 N
-1504 SSSSS
+1504 
-1509 EPSASTSLPCRS
+1509 PTTSTSLPS
-1521 PLFCH
+1521 QSAFFCH